1 MTLSRIIA
9 RKQAVN
15 NTLHEMH
22 PTTPNSGIRDN
33 HSRGSVADFLKSKIN
48 TGSKLSVVSAYFTI
62 YAYDALKEALERIE
76 HLDFLFGE
84 PSFVNRLDPTKTE
97 KKAFIIDADGLELAN
112 KLQQKRVAKECAD
125 WIERKV
131 DIKTITQSNLLHGK
145 MYHVATAGVEDA
157 ILGSS
162 NFTVRGLGLGVAG
175 NNIELNLIVDSNRD
189 RQELKQW
196 FDELWVNETLVKDV
210 KQEVLNYLKQ
220 LYENNTPEFIYYKTL
235 FHIFEKFLGN
245 TGKTDADLGKTSLF
259 ETDIW
264 KALFE
269 FQKDGAKGAI
279 NKIIRHNG
287 CIIADSVG
295 LGKTYEALAVIKYFE
310 LKNERVLVLCPKKL
324 RDNWTVYR
332 ANSLL
337 NPFGSD
343 RFRYDVISH
352 TDLSRETGYS
362 GDINLAT
369 LNWGNY
375 DLIVIDESHN
385 FRNNTPGK
393 RDDEGNIIRRSR
405 YQRLMD
411 DIIKAGVRTKVLLL
425 SATPVNNDL
434 KDLRNQLYF
443 LTENRDDAFTES
455 LGIGSLKETLA
466 TAQKVFTHWAKIHSA
481 ERRTGEL
488 LEKLNASFF
497 KLLDELTIAR
507 SRKHIQKYYK
517 ATIAQLGG
525 FPARQKPIS
534 IYPEI
539 DLRGR
544 FLSYDKLNDEI
555 AGYKLSLFNPSKYV
569 KDEFKPLYQTPNRD
583 PFTQADREK
592 FLIGMMKVNFLK
604 RLESSV
610 KSFEITMERTI
621 AKIEGLDRKIKNYQT
636 MPNQN
641 PESDALELELD
652 DPGHDEELE
661 EAMLVGGKFKYKLEH
676 LRLAG
681 DDGWLKALK
690 KDKDQL
696 NVLFSAAQNVTP
708 AHDAKLSE
716 LKKLIAAKVKK
727 PTTNKLGE
735 PNRKV
740 LVFTAFAD
748 TATYLYESL
757 LDWGTKELG
766 IHMALVCGGGDTRA
780 TLGNSAYDH
789 ILTNFAPRAKHR
801 SKIPSMPQQ
810 GEIDLLIATDCI
822 SEGQN
827 LQDCDYLINYDIHW
841 NPVRIIQRFG
851 RIDRIGSASHT
862 VQLVNFWPT
871 EDLNKYI
878 NLKNRVEARMA
889 LVDLSATFEDNVLKN
904 EEIEDIISEDLRY
917 RDKQLLRLKDE
928 VLDIE
933 DLGDSVSLTEFT
945 LDDFR
950 LELLKYIEAN
960 KAALE
965 AAPFGLY
972 TCVPTHPDYKVIGP
986 GVIFCF
992 RQEGQLDGAVDASG
1006 SPSSSINPL
1015 HPYFLVYVLD
1025 DGNVRF
1031 GFAHPKQI
1039 LDIYRIL
1046 CSGKAEPYTE
1056 LCNLFDL
1063 QTNHGSDMKAYDMLL
1078 QKAVDSLAAT
1088 FRKRSASGLQSG
1100 RGFIMPDAKQQV
1112 HEKTDLEL
1120 ITWLVIKAP

>member
-1 MTLSRIIA
+1 M
-9 RKQAVN
+9 
-15 NTLHEMH
+15 
-22 PTTPNSGIRDN
+22 
-33 HSRGSVADFLKSKIN
+33 
-48 TGSKLSVVSAYFTI
+48 
-62 YAYDALKEALERIE
+62 
-76 HLDFLFGE
+76 
-84 PSFVNRLDPTKTE
+84 
-97 KKAFIIDADGLELAN
+97 
-112 KLQQKRVAKECAD
+112 
-125 WIERKV
+125 
-131 DIKTITQSNLLHGK
+131 DIKTIKQSNLLHGK

-162 NFTVRGLGLGVAG
+162 NFTVRGLGLANAG
-175 NNIELNLIVDSNRD
+175 NNIELNLIVDGNRD

-196 FDELWVNETLVKDV
+196 FDELWGNETLVKDV
-210 KQEVLNYLKQ
+210 KQDVLNYLKQ

-235 FHIFEKFLGN
+235 YHIFEKFLGDA
-245 TGKTDADLGKTSLF
+245 GKTDADLGKTSLF
-259 ETDIW
+259 ETGIW

-279 NKIIRHNG
+279 NKILRHNG

-295 LGKTYEALAVIKYFE
+295 LGKTYEALAVMKYFE
-310 LKNERVLVLCPKKL
+310 LKNERVLVLCPKRL
-324 RDNWTVYR
+324 RDNWTVYK

-337 NPFGSD
+337 NPFVAD
-343 RFRYDVISH
+343 RFRYDVASH

-375 DLIVIDESHN
+375 DL
-385 FRNNTPGK
+385 
-393 RDDEGNIIRRSR
+393 
-405 YQRLMD
+405 
-411 DIIKAGVRTKVLLL
+411 
-425 SATPVNNDL
+425 

-443 LTENRDDAFTES
+443 LTENRDDAFAES
-455 LGIGSLKETLA
+455 IGVGSLKETLA
-466 TAQKVFTHWAKIHSA
+466 TAQKVFSIWAKKQTH
-481 ERRTGEL
+481 ERKTGEL
-488 LEKLNASFF
+488 LEKLNAAFF

-507 SRKHIQKYYK
+507 SRKHILKYYK

-525 FPARQKPIS
+525 FPKREKPVS

-555 AGYKLSLFNPSKYV
+555 AGYKLALFNPSRFVMPEHKADYE
-569 KDEFKPLYQTPNRD
+569 KKGAF
-583 PFTQADREK
+583 PFTQGQRET

-621 AKIEGLDRKIKNYQT
+621 AKIESLEKKIKNFQEL
-636 MPNQN
+636 PSQN
-641 PESDALELELD
+641 PESEELELELD
-652 DPGHDEELE
+652 DPGHDEEME
-661 EAMLVGGKFKYKLEH
+661 DAMQVGGKLKFRLNH
-676 LRLAG
+676 LRLDG

-690 KDKDQL
+690 RDKDQL
-696 NVLFSAAQNVTP
+696 RILYNAAQDVTP
-708 AHDAKLSE
+708 ETDAKLAE
-716 LKKLIAAKVKK
+716 LKKLIAAKVAK
-727 PTTNKLGE
+727 PTTNKHGE
-735 PNRKV
+735 PNRKI

-757 LDWGTKELG
+757 LGSRGGSPLTPSEQG
-766 IHMALVCGGGDTRA
+766 QAAPATPIHMALVCGGGETR
-780 TLGNSAYDH
+780 TTFGNSAYDQ
-789 ILTNFAPRAKHR
+789 ILTNFSPRAKSR
-801 SKIPSMPQQ
+801 AKIPSMPQQ

-827 LQDCDYLINYDIHW
+827 LQDCDTLINYDIHW
-841 NPVRIIQRFG
+841 NPIRIIQRFG
-851 RIDRIGSASHT
+851 RIDRIGSINSAVH
-862 VQLVNFWPT
+862 LVNFWPT

-904 EEIEDIISEDLRY
+904 EEIEDLISDDLRY

-928 VLDIE
+928 VLDLE

-972 TCVPTHPDYKVIGP
+972 TCVPPHPDYKVIGP

-992 RQEGQLDGAVDASG
+992 RSSRGGPPLSSPNQGQAAPATD
-1006 SPSSSINPL
+1006 INPL

-1031 GFAHPKQI
+1031 RFAHPKQI
-1039 LDIYRIL
+1039 LDIYRVL
-1046 CSGKAEPYTE
+1046 CSGKAEAYAQ
-1056 LCNLFDL
+1056 LCNLFD
-1063 QTNHGSDMKAYDMLL
+1063 QETSHGNDMKVYDALL
-1078 QKAVDSLAAT
+1078 KKAVDSLAVT
-1088 FRKRSASGLQSG
+1088 FRKRVASGLQSG
-1100 RGFIMPDAKQQV
+1100 RGFVLPDAKEQV

-1120 ITWLVIKAP
+1120 VTWLVIKEEK

>member
-1 MTLSRIIA
+1 MSL
-9 RKQAVN
+9 
-15 NTLHEMH
+15 
-22 PTTPNSGIRDN
+22 PTNNSGLRDN
-33 HSRGSVADFLKSKIN
+33 HTRGTVADFLRAK
-48 TGSKLSVVSAYFTI
+48 TQGGSKLSIVSAYFTI
-62 YAYDALKEALERIE
+62 YAYDALKMELECIE

-84 PSFVNRLDPTKTE
+84 PAFVNQLDPNKTE
-97 KKAFIIDADGLELAN
+97 KKAFIIDATGLELSN

-131 DIKTITQSNLLHGK
+131 DIKTIKQSNLLHGK
-145 MYHVATAGVEDA
+145 MYHIATAGMEDA

-162 NFTVRGLGLGVAG
+162 NFTVRGLGLGTKDS
-175 NNIELNLIVDSNRD
+175 NNLELNLIVDGNRD

-196 FDELWVNETLVKDV
+196 FDEIWSNETLVKDV
-210 KQEVLNYLKQ
+210 KQDVLNYLKQ
-220 LYENNTPEFIYYKTL
+220 LYVNNTPEFIYYKTL
-235 FHIFEKFLGN
+235 FHIFEKFLGDAA
-245 TGKTDADLGKTSLF
+245 KTETDLSKTSLL
-259 ETDIW
+259 ETGIW
-264 KALFE
+264 KQLFE

-279 NKIIRHNG
+279 NKILRHNG

-332 ANSLL
+332 DNSLL
-337 NPFGSD
+337 NPFVAD
-343 RFRYDVISH
+343 RFRYDVVSH

-362 GDINLAT
+362 GDINLET

-375 DLIVIDESHN
+375 DLLVIDESHN

-393 RDDEGNIIRRSR
+393 KDAEGNTIRKSR

-411 DIIKAGVRTKVLLL
+411 DIIKSGVRTKVLLI

-434 KDLRNQLYF
+434 KDLRNQLNF
-443 LTENRDDAFTES
+443 LTENRDDAFAET
-455 LGIGSLKETLA
+455 IGVDSLKETLSA
-466 TAQKVFTHWAKIHSA
+466 AQTVFTNWAKKKTP
-481 ERRTGEL
+481 ERKTTEL
-488 LEKLNASFF
+488 LEKLGASFF

-507 SRKHIQKYYK
+507 SRTHIQKYYK
-517 ATIAQLGG
+517 ATVAQLGG
-525 FPARQKPIS
+525 FPKREKPAS

-539 DLRGR
+539 DLLGR

-555 AGYKLSLFNPSKYV
+555 TAYKLSLFNPSKYV
-569 KDEFKPLYQTPNRD
+569 KAEFKSLYQSPDRD
-583 PFTQADREK
+583 PFSQADREY

-610 KSFEITMERTI
+610 NSFEITMERTI
-621 AKIEGLDRKIKNYQT
+621 AKIEGLESKIKKFLR
-636 MPNQN
+636 MPKQN
-641 PESDALELELD
+641 LASDEVELELD
-652 DPGHDEELE
+652 SPGQDEEIDEELD
-661 EAMLVGGKFKYKLEH
+661 EAMLVGSKFKYKLEH
-676 LRLAG
+676 LELDHG
-681 DDGWLKALK
+681 KNWLEDLK
-690 KDKDQL
+690 KDKDQ
-696 NVLFSAAQNVTP
+696 VLTLFNAAKGVTP
-708 AHDAKLSE
+708 ENDAKLAE

-735 PNRKV
+735 SNRKV
-740 LVFTAFAD
+740 LVFTAFSD

-757 LDWGTKELG
+757 LAWGTKELG
-766 IHMALVCGGGDTRA
+766 INMALVCGGDVRTTFGE
-780 TLGNSAYDH
+780 SKYH
-789 ILTNFAPRAKHR
+789 QILTNFSPRAKQR

-827 LQDCDYLINYDIHW
+827 LQDCDYLVNYDIHW

-871 EDLNKYI
+871 DDLNKYI

-889 LVDLSATFEDNVLKN
+889 LVDLSATFEYNVLNN
-904 EEIEDIISEDLRY
+904 EEIKDIISDDLHY

-933 DLGDSVSLTEFT
+933 DFGGSITLSEFT

-950 LELLKYIEAN
+950 IELLKFMEEN
-960 KAALE
+960 KNVLE
-965 AAPFGLY
+965 AAPCGLY
-972 TCVPTHPDYKVIGP
+972 ACVPTHPDYKIIGP

-992 RQEGQLDGAVDASG
+992 RLEGQHNANTNAK
-1006 SPSSSINPL
+1006 PAPIESINPL

-1031 GFAHPKQI
+1031 TFAQPKQI
-1039 LDIYRIL
+1039 LDIYHIL
-1046 CSGKAEPYTE
+1046 CSGKTEAYTQ
-1056 LCNLFDL
+1056 LCNLFD
-1063 QTNHGSDMKAYDMLL
+1063 QETNHGNDMKAYDTLMK
-1078 QKAVDSLAAT
+1078 KAVDSLAVT
-1088 FRKRSASGLQSG
+1088 FRKRATSGLQSQ
-1100 RGFIMPDAKQQV
+1100 RGFVLPEAKDQV
-1112 HEKTDLEL
+1112 HDKTDLEL
-1120 ITWLVIKAP
+1120 VTWLVIKSS

>member
-1 MTLSRIIA
+1 M
-9 RKQAVN
+9 
-15 NTLHEMH
+15 
-22 PTTPNSGIRDN
+22 PTPATNSGLRDN
-33 HSRGSVADFLKSKIN
+33 HTRGTVADFLKGEIRD
-48 TGSKLSVVSAYFTI
+48 GSRLSVVSAYFTI
-62 YAYDALKEALERIE
+62 FAYDALKDCLDRID

-84 PSFVNRLDPTKTE
+84 SSFVNRLDPSKTE

-131 DIKTITQSNLLHGK
+131 DIKTIKQSNLLHGK
-145 MYHVATAGVEDA
+145 MYHVVTAGVEDA

-162 NFTVRGLGLGVAG
+162 NFTVRGLGLGNG
-175 NNIELNLIVDSNRD
+175 DNNIELNLIVDGKRD

-196 FDELWVNETLVKDV
+196 FDELWSNPDLVKDV
-210 KQEVLNYLKQ
+210 KQEVLQYLKQ
-220 LYENNTPEFIYYKTL
+220 LYENNAPEFIYYKTL
-235 FHIFEKFLGN
+235 FHIFEKFLYD
-245 TGKTDADLGKTSLF
+245 TGKTDAELGQTSLF
-259 ETDIW
+259 ETEIW
-264 KALFE
+264 QALFE
-269 FQKDGAKGAI
+269 FQKDGVKGAI
-279 NKIIRHNG
+279 NKILRYNG
-287 CIIADSVG
+287 CIVADSVG

-310 LKNERVLVLCPKKL
+310 LKNERVLVLCPMKL
-324 RDNWTVYR
+324 RENWTVYK
-332 ANSLL
+332 ANSRL
-337 NPFGSD
+337 NPFLAD
-343 RFRYDVISH
+343 RFRYDVLSH
-352 TDLSRETGYS
+352 TDLSRERGYA
-362 GDINLAT
+362 GDINLET
-369 LNWGNY
+369 RNWGNY
-375 DLIVIDESHN
+375 DLVVIDESHN

-393 RDDEGNIIRRSR
+393 RDEAGSLIRKSR

-411 DIIKAGVRTKVLLL
+411 EIIKAGVRTKVLLL

-443 LTENRDDAFTES
+443 LTEGSDRAFAET

-466 TAQKVFTHWAKIHSA
+466 AAQKVFFFWARQHSS
-481 ERRTGEL
+481 ERQTSEL
-488 LEKLNASFF
+488 LEKLNAAFF

-507 SRKHIQKYYK
+507 SRKHIQKYYTQ
-517 ATIAQLGG
+517 TIAQLGG
-525 FPARQKPIS
+525 FPERKKPIS

-555 AGYKLSLFNPSKYV
+555 VGYKLSLFNPSKYV
-569 KDEFKPLYQTPNRD
+569 HEEFKKAYQTSTHD

-604 RLESSV
+604 RLESCV
-610 KSFEITMERTI
+610 KSFEITMGRTI
-621 AKIEGLDRKIKNYQT
+621 AKIEGLEKKIRTFQAL
-636 MPNQN
+636 PNQN
-641 PESDALELELD
+641 PESDKLELD
-652 DPGHDEELE
+652 LGDPGQDEELE
-661 EAMLVGGKFKYKLEH
+661 EALLVGGKFTYQLQH
-676 LRLAG
+676 LRLN
-681 DDGWLKALK
+681 DWLKDLK

-696 NVLFSAAQNVTP
+696 RILFNAAQDVSPET
-708 AHDAKLSE
+708 DAKLQE
-716 LKKLIAAKVKK
+716 LKKLIAAKVAK

-735 PNRKV
+735 LNKKV

-748 TATYLYESL
+748 TAMYLYESL
-757 LDWGTKELG
+757 VQWANKDLG
-766 IHMALVCGGGDTRA
+766 IHVALVCGGDTRTTFGETA
-780 TLGNSAYDH
+780 FDH
-789 ILTNFAPRAKHR
+789 ILTNFSPR
-801 SKIPSMPQQ
+801 SKWRNKISIMPQQ

-871 EDLNKYI
+871 EDLNKYM

-889 LVDLSATFEDNVLKN
+889 LVDIAATFEDNILQN
-904 EEIEDIISEDLRY
+904 TEIEELIHEDLRY

-960 KAALE
+960 RAALE

-972 TCVPTHPDYKVIGP
+972 TAVPPHPEYKVIAP

-992 RQEGQLDGAVDASG
+992 RQEKKSDVSEAGDSGTARGGATEA
-1006 SPSSSINPL
+1006 INPL
-1015 HPYFLVYVLD
+1015 QPYFLVYVLD

-1046 CSGKAEPYTE
+1046 CSGKGEPYTQ
-1056 LCNLFDL
+1056 LCNLFDQ
-1063 QTNHGSDMKAYDMLL
+1063 QTNHGTDMQAYNVLL
-1078 QKAVDSLAAT
+1078 QKAVESVATT
-1088 FRKRSASGLQSG
+1088 FRRRAASGLQSG
-1100 RGFIMPDAKQQV
+1100 RSFILPNAQEQV
-1112 HEKTDLEL
+1112 HDKTDLEL
-1120 ITWLVIKAP
+1120 VTWLVINQL

>member
-1 MTLSRIIA
+1 MS
-9 RKQAVN
+9 
-15 NTLHEMH
+15 
-22 PTTPNSGIRDN
+22 TPSNDSGLRDN
-33 HSRGSVADFLKSKIN
+33 HTRGTVADFLRAKIHD
-48 TGSKLSVVSAYFTI
+48 GSKLSVVSAYFTI
-62 YAYDALKEALERIE
+62 YAYDALKDCLNSIG

-84 PSFVNRLDPTKTE
+84 PSFVNRLDPSKTE
-97 KKAFIIDADGLELAN
+97 KKSFIIDAIGLDLAN
-112 KLQQKRVAKECAD
+112 KLQQKRIAMECAD
-125 WIERKV
+125 WIEQKV
-131 DIKTITQSNLLHGK
+131 DIRTIRQSNLLHGK

-162 NFTVRGLGLGVAG
+162 NFTVRGLGLGTG
-175 NNIELNLIVDSNRD
+175 NNNIELNLVLNDKRD
-189 RQELKQW
+189 RQELMQW
-196 FDELWVNETLVKDV
+196 FKELWENETLVKDV
-210 KQEVLNYLKQ
+210 KLDVLNYLKQ
-220 LYENNTPEFIYYKTL
+220 LYDNNTPEFIYYKTL
-235 FHIFEKFLGN
+235 YHIFEKFLGDV
-245 TGKTDADLGKTSLF
+245 GKTDADLGKTSLF
-259 ETDIW
+259 ETGVW
-264 KALFE
+264 QALFE

-279 NKIIRHNG
+279 NKILRHNG

-324 RDNWTVYR
+324 RENWTVYGS
-332 ANSLL
+332 NSLL
-337 NPFGSD
+337 NPFVTD
-343 RFRYDVISH
+343 RFRYDVLSH
-352 TDLSRETGYS
+352 TDLSRETGYT
-362 GDINLAT
+362 GDINLET

-393 RDDEGNIIRRSR
+393 RDDEGNLIRKSR

-434 KDLRNQLYF
+434 KDLRNQIYF
-443 LTENRDDAFTES
+443 LTENRDDAFVES

-466 TAQKVFTHWAKIHSA
+466 SAQKVFTHWAKQQSG
-481 ERRTGEL
+481 ERKTSDL
-488 LEKLNASFF
+488 LEKLNAAFF

-517 ATIAQLGG
+517 ASIAQLGG
-525 FPARQKPIS
+525 FPKREKPVS

-555 AGYKLSLFNPSKYV
+555 TGYKLSLFNPSFYV
-569 KDEFKPLYQTPNRD
+569 KNEFKSGYENKGAS
-583 PFTQADREK
+583 PFTQVVREGW
-592 FLIGMMKVNFLK
+592 LIGMMKVNFLK

-621 AKIEGLDRKIKNYQT
+621 DKIEKLERKIKNFQAT
-636 MPNQN
+636 PNQN
-641 PESDALELELD
+641 PESDEFELD
-652 DPGHDEELE
+652 LGDPGHDEELE
-661 EAMLVGGKFKYKLEH
+661 EAMLVGGKLKFELCH
-676 LRLAG
+676 LRLN
-681 DDGWLKALK
+681 DWLKALK
-690 KDKDQL
+690 TDKDQL
-696 NVLFSAAQNVTP
+696 RILFNAAQNVTP
-708 AHDAKLSE
+708 DTDAKLAE
-716 LKKLIAAKVKK
+716 LRKLIAAKVAK
-727 PTTNKLGE
+727 PTTNKHGE
-735 PNRKV
+735 PNKKV

-748 TATYLYESL
+748 TAAYLYKSL
-757 LDWGTKELG
+757 LEWGKELG
-766 IHMALVCGGGDTRA
+766 IHMALVCGGGDTH
-780 TLGNSAYDH
+780 TTFGLGAYDQ
-789 ILTNFAPRAKHR
+789 ILTNFSPRAKNR
-801 SKIPSMPQQ
+801 AKIPSMPQQ

-827 LQDCDYLINYDIHW
+827 LQDCDYLVNYDIHW

-851 RIDRIGSASHT
+851 RIDRIGSASHA
-862 VQLVNFWPT
+862 VHLVNFWPT

-928 VLDIE
+928 ILDIE

-960 KAALE
+960 KDALE
-965 AAPFGLY
+965 DAPLGLY
-972 TCVPTHPDYKVIGP
+972 TCVPPHPEYKAIGP

-992 RQEGQLDGAVDASG
+992 RQAQSG
-1006 SPSSSINPL
+1006 TDIPVGDSGKARQTGMSDPQSQINPL
-1015 HPYFLVYVLD
+1015 NPYFLVYVLD

-1031 GFAHPKQI
+1031 TFAHPKQI

-1046 CSGKAEPYTE
+1046 CSGKTE
-1056 LCNLFDL
+1056 CHAGLCNLFDQ
-1063 QTNHGSDMKAYDMLL
+1063 QTNHGSDMKDYDRLL
-1078 QKAVDSLAAT
+1078 HKSVESLAAT
-1088 FRKRSASGLQSG
+1088 FRKRAASGLLSG
-1100 RGFIMPDAKQQV
+1100 RGFVLPNEQEQV

-1120 ITWLVIKAP
+1120 VTWLVIKSS

>member
-1 MTLSRIIA
+1 MPATL
-9 RKQAVN
+9 
-15 NTLHEMH
+15 NT
-22 PTTPNSGIRDN
+22 SGLRDN
-33 HSRGSVADFLKSKIN
+33 HTRGSVADFLRAKIQ
-48 TGSKLSVVSAYFTI
+48 TDSKLSIVSAYFTI
-62 YAYDALKEALERIE
+62 YAFDALKDELERIE
-76 HLDFLFGE
+76 HLNFLFGE
-84 PSFVNRLDPTKTE
+84 PSFVNRLDPSKTE
-97 KKAFIIDADGLELAN
+97 KKAFIIDAAGLELAN

-125 WIERKV
+125 WIDRKV
-131 DIKTITQSNLLHGK
+131 DIKTIKQSNLLHGK
-145 MYHVATAGVEDA
+145 MYHIANGGVEDA

-162 NFTVRGLGLGVAG
+162 NFTVRGLGLGSSG
-175 NNIELNLIVDSNRD
+175 NNIELNLIVDGNRD

-196 FDELWVNETLVKDV
+196 FDEIWSNDDLVKDV
-210 KQEVLNYLKQ
+210 KKEVLAYLRQ
-220 LYENNTPEFIYYKTL
+220 LYENHTPEFIYYKTL
-235 FHIFEKFLGN
+235 YHIFEKFLGDA
-245 TGKTDADLGKTSLF
+245 GKTDADLGKTSLF

-269 FQKDGAKGAI
+269 FQKDGVKGAI
-279 NKIIRHNG
+279 NKILRHNG

-295 LGKTYEALAVIKYFE
+295 LGKTYEALAVMKYFE

-332 ANSLL
+332 SNSLL
-337 NPFGSD
+337 NPFVDD
-343 RFRYDVISH
+343 RFRYDVVSH

-393 RDDEGNIIRRSR
+393 KDEEGNIISKSR

-411 DIIKAGVRTKVLLL
+411 DIIKTGIRTKVLLL
-425 SATPVNNDL
+425 SATPVNNNL

-443 LTENRDDAFTES
+443 LTENKDDAFAET
-455 LGIGSLKETLA
+455 IGVSSLKETLA
-466 TAQKVFTHWAKIHSA
+466 TAQKAFSHWAKKQTH
-481 ERRTGEL
+481 ERKTSEL
-488 LEKLNASFF
+488 LDKLNAAFF

-517 ATIAQLGG
+517 ATIEQLGG
-525 FPARQKPIS
+525 FPKREKPIS
-534 IYPEI
+534 LYPEI
-539 DLRGR
+539 DLQGR

-555 AGYKLSLFNPSKYV
+555 AAYKLALFNPSRFVLTDHKADYE
-569 KDEFKPLYQTPNRD
+569 KQGTF
-583 PFTQADREK
+583 PFSQADREH

-621 AKIEGLDRKIKNYQT
+621 AKIEGLEKKIKNFQAL
-636 MPNQN
+636 PKQN
-641 PESDALELELD
+641 PDSEELELELD

-661 EAMLVGGKFKYKLEH
+661 EAMQVGGKLKFRLDH
-676 LRLAG
+676 LRLDG

-690 KDKDQL
+690 RDKDQL
-696 NVLFSAAQNVTP
+696 LTLFNAARSVSP
-708 AHDAKLSE
+708 KDDAKLAE
-716 LKKLIAAKVKK
+716 LKKLIVAKLKK
-727 PTTNKLGE
+727 PTTTKLGE
-735 PNRKV
+735 PNKKI

-748 TATYLYESL
+748 TASYLYDSL
-757 LDWGTKELG
+757 LDWAHKELG
-766 IHMALVCGGGDTRA
+766 IHMALVCGGGNIRT
-780 TLGNSAYDH
+780 TFGESAFDQ
-789 ILTNFAPRAKHR
+789 ILTNFSPHAKKRA
-801 SKIPSMPQQ
+801 KIPSMPQH

-851 RIDRIGSASHT
+851 RIDRIGSINHAVH
-862 VQLVNFWPT
+862 LVNFWPT

-904 EEIEDIISEDLRY
+904 EEIEDIISDDLRY

-950 LELLKYIEAN
+950 LELLKYIESN
-960 KAALE
+960 KQALE
-965 AAPFGLY
+965 DAPFGLY
-972 TCVPTHPDYKVIGP
+972 TCVPPHPDHKVIGP

-992 RQEGQLDGAVDASG
+992 RQEGHREGAPDTKPE
-1006 SPSSSINPL
+1006 PSDSINPL

-1046 CSGKAEPYTE
+1046 CSGKAEAYSQ
-1056 LCNLFDL
+1056 LCNLFD
-1063 QTNHGSDMKAYDMLL
+1063 QETNHGNAMAAYDTLL
-1078 QKAVDSLAAT
+1078 QKAVNSLAAT
-1088 FRKRSASGLQSG
+1088 FRKRAASGLQSS
-1100 RGFIMPDAKQQV
+1100 RGFVLPNAQEQI

-1120 ITWLVIKAP
+1120 VTWLVIKSDQP

>member
-1 MTLSRIIA
+1 M
-9 RKQAVN
+9 
-15 NTLHEMH
+15 
-22 PTTPNSGIRDN
+22 PTTLNNSGLRDN
-33 HSRGSVADFLKSKIN
+33 HTRGSVADFLRAKIQ
-48 TGSKLSVVSAYFTI
+48 TDSKLSIVSAYFTI
-62 YAYDALKEALERIE
+62 YAFDALKDELERIE
-76 HLDFLFGE
+76 HLNFLFGE
-84 PSFVNRLDPTKTE
+84 PSFVNRLDPSKTE
-97 KKAFIIDADGLELAN
+97 KKAFIIDSAGLELAN

-125 WIERKV
+125 WIDRKV
-131 DIKTITQSNLLHGK
+131 DIKTIKQSNLLHGK
-145 MYHVATAGVEDA
+145 MYHIANGGVEDA

-162 NFTVRGLGLGVAG
+162 NFTVRGLGLGSSG
-175 NNIELNLIVDSNRD
+175 NNIELNLIVDGNRD

-196 FDELWVNETLVKDV
+196 FDEIWSNDDLVKDV
-210 KQEVLNYLKQ
+210 KKEVLAYLRQ
-220 LYENNTPEFIYYKTL
+220 LYENHTPEFIYYKTL
-235 FHIFEKFLGN
+235 YHIFEKFLGDA
-245 TGKTDADLGKTSLF
+245 GKTDADLRKTSLF

-269 FQKDGAKGAI
+269 FQKDGVKGAI
-279 NKIIRHNG
+279 NKILRHNG

-295 LGKTYEALAVIKYFE
+295 LGKTYEALAVMKYFE

-332 ANSLL
+332 SNSLL
-337 NPFGSD
+337 NPFVDD
-343 RFRYDVISH
+343 RFRYDVVSH

-393 RDDEGNIIRRSR
+393 KDEEGNIISKSR

-411 DIIKAGVRTKVLLL
+411 DIIKTGIRTKVLLL
-425 SATPVNNDL
+425 SATPVNNNL

-443 LTENRDDAFTES
+443 LTENKDDAFAETI
-455 LGIGSLKETLA
+455 GVGSLKETLA
-466 TAQKVFTHWAKIHSA
+466 NAQKAFSHWAKKQTH
-481 ERRTGEL
+481 ERKTSEL
-488 LEKLNASFF
+488 LDKLNAAFF

-517 ATIAQLGG
+517 ATIEQLGG
-525 FPARQKPIS
+525 FPKREKPIS
-534 IYPEI
+534 LYPEI
-539 DLRGR
+539 DLQGR

-555 AGYKLSLFNPSKYV
+555 AAYKLALFNPSRFVLTDHKADYE
-569 KDEFKPLYQTPNRD
+569 KQGAF
-583 PFTQADREK
+583 PFSQADREH

-621 AKIEGLDRKIKNYQT
+621 AKIEGLEKKIKNFQS
-636 MPNQN
+636 MPKQN
-641 PESDALELELD
+641 PDSEELELD

-661 EAMLVGGKFKYKLEH
+661 EAMQVGGKLKFRLDH
-676 LRLAG
+676 LRLDG
-681 DDGWLKALK
+681 DDGWLKALQR
-690 KDKDQL
+690 DKDQL
-696 NVLFSAAQNVTP
+696 LTLFNAARSVSP
-708 AHDAKLSE
+708 KDDAKLAE
-716 LKKLIAAKVKK
+716 LKKLIVAKLKK
-727 PTTNKLGE
+727 PTTTKLGE
-735 PNRKV
+735 PNKKI

-748 TATYLYESL
+748 TASYLYDSL
-757 LDWGTKELG
+757 LDWAHKELG
-766 IHMALVCGGGDTRA
+766 IHMALVCGGGNIRT
-780 TLGNSAYDH
+780 TFGESAFDQ
-789 ILTNFAPRAKHR
+789 ILTNFSPHAKKRA
-801 SKIPSMPQQ
+801 KIPSMPQH

-827 LQDCDYLINYDIHW
+827 LQDCDYLVNYDIHW

-851 RIDRIGSASHT
+851 RIDRIGSINHAVH
-862 VQLVNFWPT
+862 LVNFWPT

-904 EEIEDIISEDLRY
+904 EEIEDIISDDLRY

-950 LELLKYIEAN
+950 LELLKYIESN
-960 KAALE
+960 KQALE
-965 AAPFGLY
+965 DAPFGLY
-972 TCVPTHPDYKVIGP
+972 TCVPPHPDYKVIGP

-992 RQEGQLDGAVDASG
+992 RQEGHREGAPDAKPE
-1006 SPSSSINPL
+1006 PSESINPL

-1046 CSGKAEPYTE
+1046 CSGKAEAYSQ
-1056 LCNLFDL
+1056 LCNLFD
-1063 QTNHGSDMKAYDMLL
+1063 QETNHGNAMAAYDTLL
-1078 QKAVDSLAAT
+1078 QKAVNSLSST
-1088 FRKRSASGLQSG
+1088 FRKRAASGLQSS
-1100 RGFIMPDAKQQV
+1100 RGFVLPNAQEQI

-1120 ITWLVIKAP
+1120 VTWLVIKSDQP

>member
-1 MTLSRIIA
+1 M
-9 RKQAVN
+9 
-15 NTLHEMH
+15 
-22 PTTPNSGIRDN
+22 PTPINHSGLRDN
-33 HSRGSVADFLKSKIN
+33 HTRGTVADFLRAKAQP
-48 TGSKLSVVSAYFTI
+48 GSWLSIVSAYFTI
-62 YAYDALKEALERIE
+62 YAYDALKEELEAIE

-84 PSFVNRLDPTKTE
+84 PSFVNRLDPSKTD
-97 KKAFIIDADGLELAN
+97 KKSFMINADGLELSN
-112 KLQQKRVAKECAD
+112 KLQQKRVAKECAA
-125 WIERKV
+125 WIDRKV
-131 DIKTITQSNLLHGK
+131 DIKTIKQSNLLHGK

-162 NFTVRGLGLGVAG
+162 NFTVRGLGLGNTG
-175 NNIELNLIVDSNRD
+175 NNIELNLIVDGNRD

-196 FDELWVNETLVKDV
+196 FDELWGNETLVKDV
-210 KQEVLNYLKQ
+210 KQDVLNYLKQ

-235 FHIFEKFLGN
+235 YHIFEKFLGDV
-245 TGKTDADLGKTSLF
+245 GKTDADLGKTSLF
-259 ETDIW
+259 ETEIW
-264 KALFE
+264 KALFD
-269 FQKDGAKGAI
+269 FQKDGVKGAI
-279 NKIIRHNG
+279 NKILRHNG

-295 LGKTYEALAVIKYFE
+295 LGKTYEALAITKYFE
-310 LKNERVLVLCPKKL
+310 LKNERVLVICPKRL
-324 RDNWTVYR
+324 RDNWTVYK

-337 NPFGSD
+337 NPFTSD
-343 RFRYDVISH
+343 RFRYDVLSH
-352 TDLSRETGYS
+352 TDLSRETGSS

-385 FRNNTPGK
+385 FRNNTPGR

-405 YQRLMD
+405 YQRLME
-411 DIIKAGVRTKVLLL
+411 DIIQSGVRTKVLLL

-434 KDLRNQLYF
+434 KDLRNQIYF
-443 LTENRDDAFTES
+443 LTENRDDAFAES
-455 LGIGSLKETLA
+455 LGIGSLKETLT
-466 TAQKVFTHWAKIHSA
+466 TAQKVFSIWAKKPSA
-481 ERRTGEL
+481 ERKTVEL
-488 LEKLNASFF
+488 LEKLSAAFF

-517 ATIAQLGG
+517 STLAQLGG
-525 FPARQKPIS
+525 FPKRERPVS

-555 AGYKLSLFNPSKYV
+555 AAYKLSLFNPSKYV
-569 KDEFKPLYQTPNRD
+569 KEEFKSLYQTPTRD

-621 AKIEGLDRKIKNYQT
+621 TKIEGLETKIRNLQALPT
-636 MPNQN
+636 QN
-641 PESDALELELD
+641 PEDQELELELD

-661 EAMLVGGKFKYKLEH
+661 DAAQVGGKLRFRLKH
-676 LRLAG
+676 LRLDG
-681 DDGWLKALK
+681 DHGWLKDLK
-690 KDKDQL
+690 RDKDQL
-696 NVLFSAAQNVTP
+696 QILFNAAQHVTP
-708 AHDAKLSE
+708 DTDAKLAE
-716 LKKLIAAKVKK
+716 LKRLISAKIAK

-735 PNRKV
+735 PNRKL

-748 TATYLYESL
+748 TAAYLYESL
-757 LDWGTKELG
+757 LEWATKNLG
-766 IHMALVCGGGDTRA
+766 IHMALVCGGGGTR
-780 TLGNSAYDH
+780 TTFGNCAYDQ
-789 ILTNFAPRAKHR
+789 ILTNFCPRAKHR
-801 SKIPSMPQQ
+801 AKIPSMPQH
-810 GEIDLLIATDCI
+810 GEINLLIATDCI

-827 LQDCDYLINYDIHW
+827 LQDCDTLINYDVHW

-851 RIDRIGSASHT
+851 RIDRIGSLNSAVH
-862 VQLVNFWPT
+862 LVNFWPT

-904 EEIEDIISEDLRY
+904 EEIEDLISQDLRY

-933 DLGDSVSLTEFT
+933 DLDESVSLTEFT

-960 KAALE
+960 KAILE

-972 TCVPTHPDYKVIGP
+972 TCVPPHTDYKVIGP
-986 GVIFCF
+986 GVIFCL
-992 RQEGQLDGAVDASG
+992 RLEASRG
-1006 SPSSSINPL
+1006 GGTDTMPTPRESINPL

-1046 CSGKAEPYTE
+1046 CSGKAEAYAHF
-1056 LCNLFDL
+1056 CNLFDQ
-1063 QTNHGSDMKAYDMLL
+1063 QTQDGSDMKAYNGLL
-1078 QKAVDSLAAT
+1078 QRAVDSLAAT
-1088 FRKRSASGLQSG
+1088 FRKRAASGLQSG
-1100 RGFIMPDAKQQV
+1100 RGFILPNAQEQV

-1120 ITWLVIKAP
+1120 VTWLVIKEGSS

>member
-1 MTLSRIIA
+1 MS
-9 RKQAVN
+9 
-15 NTLHEMH
+15 
-22 PTTPNSGIRDN
+22 TPSNNSGLRDN
-33 HSRGSVADFLKSKIN
+33 HTRGTVADFLRAKIQS
-48 TGSKLSVVSAYFTI
+48 GSRLSIVSAYFTI
-62 YAYDALKEALERIE
+62 YAYDALKEELDRIE

-84 PSFVNRLDPTKTE
+84 PSFVNRLDPSKTE
-97 KKAFIIDADGLELAN
+97 KKAFIIDAAGLELSN
-112 KLQQKRVAKECAD
+112 KLQQKRVAKECAE
-125 WIERKV
+125 WIEHKV
-131 DIKTITQSNLLHGK
+131 DIKTIKQSNLLHGK

-162 NFTVRGLGLGVAG
+162 NFTVRGLGLGNG
-175 NNIELNLIVDSNRD
+175 DNNIELNLIVDGNRD

-196 FDELWVNETLVKDV
+196 FDELWGNEALVKDV
-210 KQEVLNYLKQ
+210 KQDVLNYLKQ

-235 FHIFEKFLGN
+235 FHIFEKFLGDA
-245 TGKTDADLGKTSLF
+245 GKTDADLGKTSLF
-259 ETDIW
+259 ETGIW

-279 NKIIRHNG
+279 NKILKHNG

-295 LGKTYEALAVIKYFE
+295 LGKTYEALAVMKYFE

-324 RDNWTVYR
+324 RDNWTVYK
-332 ANSLL
+332 ANSQL
-337 NPFGSD
+337 NPFVDD
-343 RFRYDVISH
+343 RFRYDVVSH

-375 DLIVIDESHN
+375 DLVVIDESHN

-393 RDDEGNIIRRSR
+393 KDEEGNLIRKSR

-411 DIIKAGVRTKVLLL
+411 DIIKSGVRTKVLLL

-443 LTENRDDAFTES
+443 LTENRDDAFAES
-455 LGIGSLKETLA
+455 IGVGSLKETLA
-466 TAQKVFTHWAKIHSA
+466 TAQKVFSLWAKKQTH
-481 ERRTGEL
+481 ERKTGEL
-488 LEKLNASFF
+488 LEKLNAAFF

-517 ATIAQLGG
+517 ATIEQLGG
-525 FPARQKPIS
+525 FPKREKPES

-555 AGYKLSLFNPSKYV
+555 AGYKLALFNPSRFVLPEHKAEYE
-569 KDEFKPLYQTPNRD
+569 KKGAF
-583 PFTQADREK
+583 PFTQAQRET

-621 AKIEGLDRKIKNYQT
+621 AKIENLERKIKNFQALLK
-636 MPNQN
+636 QN
-641 PESDALELELD
+641 PNSEELELELD

-661 EAMLVGGKFKYKLEH
+661 DAMQVGGKLKFRLNH
-676 LRLAG
+676 LRLDG

-690 KDKDQL
+690 RDKDQL
-696 NVLFSAAQNVTP
+696 RILYNAAQDVTP
-708 AHDAKLSE
+708 ETDAKLAE

-757 LDWGTKELG
+757 LEWCSNELG
-766 IHMALVCGGGDTRA
+766 IHMALVCGGGDTR
-780 TLGNSAYDH
+780 TTFGESAFDQ
-789 ILTNFAPRAKHR
+789 ILTNFSPRSKKRAKVR
-801 SKIPSMPQQ
+801 SMPQS

-851 RIDRIGSASHT
+851 RIDRIGSVNTSVH
-862 VQLVNFWPT
+862 LVNFWPT

-904 EEIEDIISEDLRY
+904 EEIEDIISDDLRY

-972 TCVPTHPDYKVIGP
+972 TCVPPHPDYKVIGP
-986 GVIFCF
+986 GVIFCL
-992 RQEGQLDGAVDASG
+992 RLEGQRGDDPDTKPA
-1006 SPSSSINPL
+1006 PSESINPL

-1046 CSGKAEPYTE
+1046 CSGKAEAYGQ
-1056 LCNLFDL
+1056 LCNLFD
-1063 QTNHGSDMKAYDMLL
+1063 QETNHGRDMKAYDTLL
-1078 QKAVDSLAAT
+1078 QKAVDSLAVT
-1088 FRKRSASGLQSG
+1088 FRKRAASGLQSG
-1100 RGFIMPDAKQQV
+1100 RGFVLPNAQEQV

-1120 ITWLVIKAP
+1120 VTWLVIKSS

>member
-1 MTLSRIIA
+1 MPIS
-9 RKQAVN
+9 N
-15 NTLHEMH
+15 NH
-22 PTTPNSGIRDN
+22 SGLRDN
-33 HSRGSVADFLKSKIN
+33 HTRGTVADFLRAKTQS
-48 TGSKLSVVSAYFTI
+48 GSRLSIVSAYFTI
-62 YAYDALKEALERIE
+62 YAYDALKEALERIG

-84 PSFVNRLDPTKTE
+84 PAFVNRLDPSKTE
-97 KKAFIIDADGLELAN
+97 KKAFIINADGLELAN
-112 KLQQKRVAKECAD
+112 QLQQKRIARECAD

-131 DIKTITQSNLLHGK
+131 AIKTIQQANLLHGK

-162 NFTVRGLGLGVAG
+162 NFTVRGLGLGHAG
-175 NNIELNLIVDSNRD
+175 NNIELNLIVDGNRD

-196 FDELWVNETLVKDV
+196 FDELWGNDALVKDV
-210 KQEVLNYLKQ
+210 KQDVLTYLKQ
-220 LYENNTPEFIYYKTL
+220 LYENHTPEFIYYKTL
-235 FHIFEKFLGN
+235 FHLFEKFLGDA
-245 TGKTDADLGKTSLF
+245 GKTDADLGKTSLF
-259 ETDIW
+259 ETEIW

-279 NKIIRHNG
+279 NKILRHNG

-295 LGKTYEALAVIKYFE
+295 LGKTYEALAVMKYFE

-324 RDNWTVYR
+324 RDNWTVYQ

-337 NPFGSD
+337 NPFVSD
-343 RFRYDVISH
+343 RFRYDVVSH
-352 TDLSRETGYS
+352 TDLSRETGAS
-362 GDINLAT
+362 GDLNLAT

-393 RDDEGNIIRRSR
+393 RDEDGNIIRKSR

-411 DIIKAGVRTKVLLL
+411 DLIKSGVRTKVLLL

-443 LTENRDDAFTES
+443 LTENRDDAFAES
-455 LGIGSLKETLA
+455 IGVGSLKETLA
-466 TAQKVFTHWAKIHSA
+466 TAQKVFSIWAKKQSA
-481 ERRTGEL
+481 ERKTSEL
-488 LEKLNASFF
+488 LEKLNAAFF

-507 SRKHIQKYYK
+507 SRKHIQKYYQ
-517 ATIAQLGG
+517 AAIADLGG
-525 FPARQKPIS
+525 FPKREKPVS

-539 DLRGR
+539 DLRER

-555 AGYKLSLFNPSKYV
+555 AAYKLALFNPSRYV
-569 KDEFKPLYQTPNRD
+569 LEPHQAEYEKKGAF
-583 PFTQADREK
+583 PFTQGQRET

-621 AKIEGLDRKIKNYQT
+621 AKIESLEQKIKNFQAL
-636 MPNQN
+636 PRQN
-641 PESDALELELD
+641 PESAELELELD

-661 EAMLVGGKFKYKLEH
+661 DAMQVGGKLKFRLNH
-676 LRLAG
+676 LRLDG

-690 KDKDQL
+690 RDKDQL
-696 NVLFSAAQNVTP
+696 RILYNAARDVTP
-708 AHDAKLSE
+708 ATDAKLAE
-716 LKKLIAAKVKK
+716 LKKLIAAKVAK

-748 TATYLYESL
+748 TAAYLYDSL
-757 LDWGTKELG
+757 LDWAHQELG
-766 IHMALVCGGGDTRA
+766 IHLALVCGGGDTRTTFGA
-780 TLGNSAYDH
+780 SAYDQ
-789 ILTNFAPRAKHR
+789 ILTNFSPRAKHR
-801 SKIPSMPQQ
+801 AKIPSMPQQ

-827 LQDCDYLINYDIHW
+827 LQDCDTLVNYDIHW

-889 LVDLSATFEDNVLKN
+889 LVDLSATLEDNVLRN
-904 EEIEDIISEDLRY
+904 EEIEDLIADDLRY

-928 VLDIE
+928 VLDLE

-950 LELLKYIEAN
+950 LELLKYLEAN
-960 KAALE
+960 RAALE

-972 TCVPTHPDYKVIGP
+972 TCVPPHPDYKIIGP

-992 RQEGQLDGAVDASG
+992 RLEGQRGGATAAKPA
-1006 SPSSSINPL
+1006 PSESINPL
-1015 HPYFLVYVLD
+1015 HPCFLVYVLD

-1046 CSGKAEPYTE
+1046 CSGKAEVYAP
-1056 LCNLFDL
+1056 LCHLFDQ
-1063 QTNHGSDMKAYDMLL
+1063 QTHHGSDMKAYDTLL

-1088 FRKRSASGLQSG
+1088 FRKRAAAGLQSG
-1100 RGFIMPDAKQQV
+1100 RGFVLPNVQEQV

-1120 ITWLVIKAP
+1120 VTWLVIKTP

>member
-1 MTLSRIIA
+1 M
-9 RKQAVN
+9 
-15 NTLHEMH
+15 
-22 PTTPNSGIRDN
+22 PTTLNTSGLRDN
-33 HSRGSVADFLKSKIN
+33 HTRGSVADFLRAKIQ
-48 TGSKLSVVSAYFTI
+48 TDSKLSIVSAYFTI
-62 YAYDALKEALERIE
+62 YAFDALKDELERIE
-76 HLDFLFGE
+76 HLNFLFGE
-84 PSFVNRLDPTKTE
+84 PSFVNRLDPSKTE
-97 KKAFIIDADGLELAN
+97 KKAFIIDAAGLKLAN

-125 WIERKV
+125 WIDRKV
-131 DIKTITQSNLLHGK
+131 DIKTIKQSNLLHGK
-145 MYHVATAGVEDA
+145 MYHIANGGVENA

-162 NFTVRGLGLGVAG
+162 NFTVRGLGLGSSG
-175 NNIELNLIVDSNRD
+175 NNIELNLIVDGNRD

-196 FDELWVNETLVKDV
+196 FDEIWTNDDLVKDV
-210 KQEVLNYLKQ
+210 KKEVLAYLRQ
-220 LYENNTPEFIYYKTL
+220 LYENHTPEFIYYKTL
-235 FHIFEKFLGN
+235 YHIFEKFLGDA
-245 TGKTDADLGKTSLF
+245 GKTDADLGKTSLF

-269 FQKDGAKGAI
+269 FQKDGVKGAI
-279 NKIIRHNG
+279 NKILRHNG

-295 LGKTYEALAVIKYFE
+295 LGKTYEALAVMKYFE

-332 ANSLL
+332 SNSLL
-337 NPFGSD
+337 NPFVDD
-343 RFRYDVISH
+343 RFRYDVVSH
-352 TDLSRETGYS
+352 TDLSREMGYS

-393 RDDEGNIIRRSR
+393 KDEEGNIIRKSR

-411 DIIKAGVRTKVLLL
+411 DIIKTGVRTKVLLL
-425 SATPVNNDL
+425 SATPVNNNL

-443 LTENRDDAFTES
+443 LTENKDDAFAETI
-455 LGIGSLKETLA
+455 GVGSLKETLA
-466 TAQKVFTHWAKIHSA
+466 TAQKAFSHWAKKQTH
-481 ERRTGEL
+481 ERKTSEL
-488 LEKLNASFF
+488 LDKLNAAFF

-517 ATIAQLGG
+517 ATIEQLGG
-525 FPARQKPIS
+525 FPKREKPIS
-534 IYPEI
+534 LYPEI
-539 DLRGR
+539 DLQGR

-555 AGYKLSLFNPSKYV
+555 AAYKLALFNPSRFVLTDHKADYE
-569 KDEFKPLYQTPNRD
+569 KQGAF
-583 PFTQADREK
+583 PFSQADREH

-621 AKIEGLDRKIKNYQT
+621 AKIEGLEKKIKNFQAL
-636 MPNQN
+636 PKQN
-641 PESDALELELD
+641 PDSEELELELD

-661 EAMLVGGKFKYKLEH
+661 EAMQVGGKLKFRLDH
-676 LRLAG
+676 LRLDG
-681 DDGWLKALK
+681 DDGWLKALQR
-690 KDKDQL
+690 DKDQL
-696 NVLFSAAQNVTP
+696 LTLFNAARSVLP
-708 AHDAKLSE
+708 KDDAKLAE
-716 LKKLIAAKVKK
+716 LKKLIVAKLKK
-727 PTTNKLGE
+727 PTTTKLGE
-735 PNRKV
+735 PNKKI

-748 TATYLYESL
+748 TASYLYDSL
-757 LDWGTKELG
+757 LDWAHKELG
-766 IHMALVCGGGDTRA
+766 IHMALVCGGGNIRT
-780 TLGNSAYDH
+780 TFGESAFDQ
-789 ILTNFAPRAKHR
+789 ILTNFSPHAKKRA
-801 SKIPSMPQQ
+801 KIPSMPQH

-827 LQDCDYLINYDIHW
+827 LQDCDYLVNYDIHW

-851 RIDRIGSASHT
+851 RIDRIGSINHAVH
-862 VQLVNFWPT
+862 LVNFWPT

-904 EEIEDIISEDLRY
+904 EEIEDIISDDLRY

-950 LELLKYIEAN
+950 LELLKYIESN
-960 KAALE
+960 KQALE
-965 AAPFGLY
+965 DAPFGLY
-972 TCVPTHPDYKVIGP
+972 TCVPPHPDHKVIGP

-992 RQEGQLDGAVDASG
+992 RQEGHREGAPDAKPE
-1006 SPSSSINPL
+1006 PSESINPL

-1046 CSGKAEPYTE
+1046 CSGKAEAYSQ
-1056 LCNLFDL
+1056 LCNLFD
-1063 QTNHGSDMKAYDMLL
+1063 QETNHGHVMAAYDTLL
-1078 QKAVDSLAAT
+1078 QKAVNSLSAT
-1088 FRKRSASGLQSG
+1088 FRKRAASGLQSS
-1100 RGFIMPDAKQQV
+1100 RGFVLPNAQEQI

-1120 ITWLVIKAP
+1120 VTWLVIKSDQP

>member
-1 MTLSRIIA
+1 M
-9 RKQAVN
+9 
-15 NTLHEMH
+15 
-22 PTTPNSGIRDN
+22 
-33 HSRGSVADFLKSKIN
+33 VADFLRGKIRE
-48 TGSKLSVVSAYFTI
+48 GSRLSVVSAYFTI
-62 YAYDALKEALERIE
+62 YAYDALKENLERME

-84 PSFVNRLDPTKTE
+84 PSFVNRLDPSKTE
-97 KKAFIIDADGLELAN
+97 KKAFIIDAAGLELSN

-131 DIKTITQSNLLHGK
+131 DIKTIKQSNLLHGK

-162 NFTVRGLGLGVAG
+162 NFTVRGLGLGNAG
-175 NNIELNLIVDSNRD
+175 NNIELNLIVDGNRD

-196 FDELWVNETLVKDV
+196 FDEIWGNEALVKDV
-210 KQEVLNYLKQ
+210 KQDVLNYLKQ

-235 FHIFEKFLGN
+235 FHIFEKFLGDA
-245 TGKTDADLGKTSLF
+245 GKTDADLGKTSLF
-259 ETDIW
+259 ETGIW

-279 NKIIRHNG
+279 NKILKHNG

-295 LGKTYEALAVIKYFE
+295 LGKTYEALAVMKYFE

-324 RDNWTVYR
+324 RDNWTVYK

-337 NPFGSD
+337 NPFVAD
-343 RFRYDVISH
+343 RFRYDVVSH

-393 RDDEGNIIRRSR
+393 KDEEGNIIRKSR

-411 DIIKAGVRTKVLLL
+411 DIIKSGVRTKVLLL

-443 LTENRDDAFTES
+443 LTENKDDAFAES
-455 LGIGSLKETLA
+455 IGVGSLKETLA
-466 TAQKVFTHWAKIHSA
+466 TAQKVFSIWAKKQTH
-481 ERRTGEL
+481 ERKTGEL
-488 LEKLNASFF
+488 LEKLNAAFF

-525 FPARQKPIS
+525 FPKREKPVS

-555 AGYKLSLFNPSKYV
+555 AGYKLALFNPSRFV
-569 KDEFKPLYQTPNRD
+569 MPEHKPEYEKKGAF
-583 PFTQADREK
+583 PFTQGQRET

-621 AKIEGLDRKIKNYQT
+621 AKIEGLEKKIKNFQAL
-636 MPNQN
+636 PKQN
-641 PESDALELELD
+641 PESEELELELD

-661 EAMLVGGKFKYKLEH
+661 DAMQVGGKLKFRLNH
-676 LRLAG
+676 LRLDG

-690 KDKDQL
+690 RDKDQL
-696 NVLFSAAQNVTP
+696 RILYNAAQDVTP
-708 AHDAKLSE
+708 ETDAKLAD

-757 LDWGTKELG
+757 LEWGSKELG
-766 IHMALVCGGGDTRA
+766 IHMALVCGGGDTR
-780 TLGNSAYDH
+780 TTFGDSAYDQ
-789 ILTNFAPRAKHR
+789 ILTNFSPRAKHR
-801 SKIPSMPQQ
+801 AKIPSMPQQ
-810 GEIDLLIATDCI
+810 GEIDILIATDCI

-851 RIDRIGSASHT
+851 RIDRIGSVNSAVH
-862 VQLVNFWPT
+862 LVNFWPT

-889 LVDLSATFEDNVLKN
+889 LVDIAATFEDNVLKN
-904 EEIEDIISEDLRY
+904 EEIEDIISDDLRY

-972 TCVPTHPDYKVIGP
+972 TCVPPHADYKVIGP

-992 RQEGQLDGAVDASG
+992 RLEGQRGGDPDAKPP
-1006 SPSSSINPL
+1006 PSESINPL

-1046 CSGKAEPYTE
+1046 CSGKAEAYGQ
-1056 LCNLFDL
+1056 LCNLFD
-1063 QTNHGSDMKAYDMLL
+1063 QETSHGSDMKAYDTLL

-1088 FRKRSASGLQSG
+1088 FRKRAASGLQSG
-1100 RGFIMPDAKQQV
+1100 RGFVLPNAHEQV

-1120 ITWLVIKAP
+1120 VTWLVIKEATP

>member
-1 MTLSRIIA
+1 MPEPAS
-9 RKQAVN
+9 V
-15 NTLHEMH
+15 
-22 PTTPNSGIRDN
+22 SGLRDN
-33 HSRGSVADFLKSKIN
+33 HTRGSVADFLRTKTQN
-48 TGSKLSVVSAYFTI
+48 GSRLSIVSAYFTI
-62 YAYDALKEALERIE
+62 YAYDALKQELDGID
-76 HLDFLFGE
+76 HLNFLFGE
-84 PSFVNRLDPTKTE
+84 PSFINRLGPSKTE
-97 KKAFIIDADGLELAN
+97 KKAFIVDAEGLELSN
-112 KLQQKRVAKECAD
+112 KLQQSRVARECAD

-131 DIKTITQSNLLHGK
+131 DIRTITQSNLLHGK
-145 MYHVATAGVEDA
+145 MYHVANAGVDDA

-162 NFTVRGLGLGVAG
+162 NFTVRGLGLGDVG

-189 RQELKQW
+189 RHELKQW
-196 FDELWVNETLVKDV
+196 FDEVWGDQSLVSDV

-220 LYENNTPEFIYYKTL
+220 LYENNAPEFIYYKTL
-235 FHIFEKFLGN
+235 FHIFEKFLGDI
-245 TGKTDADLGKTSLF
+245 GKTDADLGKTSLF
-259 ETDIW
+259 ETEIW
-264 KALFE
+264 EALFE

-279 NKIIRHNG
+279 NKILRHNG

-295 LGKTYEALAVIKYFE
+295 LGKTYEALAVMKYFE

-324 RDNWTVYR
+324 RDNWTVYK

-337 NPFGSD
+337 NPFVSD
-343 RFRYDVISH
+343 RFRYDVLSH
-352 TDLSRETGYS
+352 TDLSRESGHS

-369 LNWGNY
+369 LNWANY
-375 DLIVIDESHN
+375 DLVVIDESHH
-385 FRNNTPGK
+385 FRNNTPGR
-393 RDDEGNIIRRSR
+393 RDEEGNIIRKSR

-411 DIIKAGVRTKVLLL
+411 DIIRSGVRTKVLLL

-443 LTENRDDAFTES
+443 LTENRDDAFAGS
-455 LGIGSLKETLA
+455 IGVGSLKEALA
-466 TAQKVFTHWAKIHSA
+466 TAQKVFSTWAKKQTH
-481 ERRTGEL
+481 ERKTGEL
-488 LEKLNASFF
+488 LEKLNAAFF

-525 FPARQKPIS
+525 FPKREKPIS

-569 KDEFKPLYQTPNRD
+569 LELHQAEYEKKGAF
-583 PFTQADREK
+583 PFTQGQRET

-621 AKIEGLDRKIKNYQT
+621 AKIEGLEKDIKNFQAL
-636 MPNQN
+636 PNQN
-641 PESDALELELD
+641 PDSDELELDLD

-661 EAMLVGGKFKYKLEH
+661 DALQVGGKLKFRLNH
-676 LRLAG
+676 LRLDGEA
-681 DDGWLKALK
+681 GWLKALK
-690 KDKDQL
+690 RDKDQL
-696 NVLFSAAQNVTP
+696 RILYNAAQDVTP
-708 AHDAKLSE
+708 DTDAKLAE
-716 LKKLIAAKVKK
+716 LKRLIVAKVAN
-727 PTTNKLGE
+727 PSTNKLGE
-735 PNRKV
+735 KNRKV

-748 TATYLYESL
+748 TATYLYDSL
-757 LDWGTKELG
+757 LNWCTKELG
-766 IHMALVCGGGDTRA
+766 IHIALVCGGGDTR
-780 TLGNSAYDH
+780 TTFGDGAYDQ
-789 ILTNFAPRAKHR
+789 ILTNFAPRAKNR
-801 SKIPSMPQQ
+801 AKVPSMPQHS
-810 GEIDLLIATDCI
+810 EIDLLIATDCI

-827 LQDCDYLINYDIHW
+827 LQDCDYLVNYDIHW

-851 RIDRIGSASHT
+851 RIDRIGSVSQT

-871 EDLNKYI
+871 DDLNKYI

-904 EEIEDIISEDLRY
+904 EEIEDLISDELRY

-972 TCVPTHPDYKVIGP
+972 ACVPPHPEHKIVGG

-992 RQEGQLDGAVDASG
+992 RLEGDDSSG
-1006 SPSSSINPL
+1006 SDAKLAPSEHVNAL

-1039 LDIYRIL
+1039 LDIYRVL
-1046 CSGKAEPYTE
+1046 CSGKSEAYVK
-1056 LCNLFDL
+1056 LCELFD
-1063 QTNHGSDMKAYDMLL
+1063 QETSHGSHMSTYDTLL
-1078 QKAVDSLAAT
+1078 RKAVLSIGNT
-1088 FRKRSASGLQSG
+1088 FRRRAAAGLQSQ
-1100 RGFIMPDAKQQV
+1100 RGFVLPDAQEQPRQDS
-1112 HEKTDLEL
+1112 DLEL
-1120 ITWLVIKAP
+1120 VTWLVIKAS

>member
-1 MTLSRIIA
+1 MSS
-9 RKQAVN
+9 
-15 NTLHEMH
+15 
-22 PTTPNSGIRDN
+22 PTNVSGLRDN
-33 HSRGSVADFLKSKIN
+33 HTRGTVADFLRAKTQI
-48 TGSKLSVVSAYFTI
+48 GSKLAIVSAYFTI
-62 YAYDALKEALERIE
+62 YAYDALKNELESLE
-76 HLDFLFGE
+76 HLNFLFGE
-84 PSFVNRLDPTKTE
+84 PSFVNRLDPSKTE
-97 KKAFIIDADGLELAN
+97 KKAFIIDSTGLELSN

-131 DIKTITQSNLLHGK
+131 DIRTIKQSNLLHGK
-145 MYHVATAGVEDA
+145 MYHIATAGVEDA

-162 NFTVRGLGLGVAG
+162 NFTVRGLGLGNSG
-175 NNIELNLIVDSNRD
+175 NNIELNLIVDGNRD

-196 FDELWVNETLVKDV
+196 FDELWGNATLVQDV
-210 KQEVLNYLKQ
+210 KQDVLKYLKQ
-220 LYENNTPEFIYYKTL
+220 LYENNPPEFIYYKTL
-235 FHIFEKFLGN
+235 FHIFEKFLSDA
-245 TGKTDADLGKTSLF
+245 GKTDADLGKTSLF
-259 ETDIW
+259 ETGIW

-279 NKIIRHNG
+279 NKILWHNG

-295 LGKTYEALAVIKYFE
+295 LGKTYEALAVMKYFE

-324 RDNWTVYR
+324 RDNWTVYKT
-332 ANSLL
+332 NSLL
-337 NPFGSD
+337 NPFVAD
-343 RFRYDVISH
+343 RFRYDVVSH

-393 RDDEGNIIRRSR
+393 KDEEGNIIRKSR

-443 LTENRDDAFTES
+443 LTENRDDAFADS
-455 LGIGSLKETLA
+455 IGVSSLKETLA
-466 TAQKVFTHWAKIHSA
+466 TAQKVFSTWAKKQTH
-481 ERRTGEL
+481 ERKTGEL
-488 LEKLNASFF
+488 LEKLNAAFF

-525 FPARQKPIS
+525 FPKREKPVS
-534 IYPEI
+534 VYPEI
-539 DLRGR
+539 DLLGR

-555 AGYKLSLFNPSKYV
+555 VAYKLSLFNPSSYV
-569 KDEFKPLYQTPNRD
+569 LEAHKAEYEKKGAF
-583 PFTQADREK
+583 PFTQIQRES

-610 KSFEITMERTI
+610 KSFEITMARTI
-621 AKIEGLDRKIKNYQT
+621 AKIEGLEKKIKTFQAL
-636 MPNQN
+636 PKQHL
-641 PESDALELELD
+641 ESEDLEIELADPGLDEDLD
-652 DPGHDEELE
+652 D
-661 EAMLVGGKFKYKLEH
+661 AMQVGGKLKFRLNH
-676 LRLAG
+676 LRLDG
-681 DDGWLKALK
+681 DNGWLKALK

-696 NVLFSAAQNVTP
+696 RILHNAAQNVTP
-708 AHDAKLSE
+708 ETDAKLAE
-716 LKKLIAAKVKK
+716 LKKLIAAKVKR
-727 PTTNKLGE
+727 PTTNKLGKK
-735 PNRKV
+735 NQKV

-757 LDWGTKELG
+757 LAWGIKELG
-766 IHMALVCGGGDTRA
+766 INMALVCGGGGTR
-780 TLGNSAYDH
+780 TTFGESAYDH
-789 ILTNFAPRAKHR
+789 ILTNFAPRVKQRA
-801 SKIPSMPQQ
+801 KIPSMPQQ

-827 LQDCDYLINYDIHW
+827 LQDCDYLVNYDIHW

-904 EEIEDIISEDLRY
+904 EEIEDIISDDLRY

-928 VLDIE
+928 VLDLE

-972 TCVPTHPDYKVIGP
+972 TCVPAHPDYNVIGP

-992 RQEGQLDGAVDASG
+992 RLEGQHGGDPG
-1006 SPSSSINPL
+1006 SKPGPSESINPL

-1046 CSGKAEPYTE
+1046 CSAKTE
-1056 LCNLFDL
+1056 VYAQLCNLFD
-1063 QTNHGSDMKAYDMLL
+1063 QETNHGRDMKAYDTLL
-1078 QKAVDSLAAT
+1078 QKAVDSLVAT
-1088 FRKRSASGLQSG
+1088 FRKRAASGLQSG
-1100 RGFIMPDAKQQV
+1100 RGFVLPDAKEQV

-1120 ITWLVIKAP
+1120 VTWIVVK

>member
-1 MTLSRIIA
+1 MPAPIPA
-9 RKQAVN
+9 N
-15 NTLHEMH
+15 
-22 PTTPNSGIRDN
+22 NSGLRDN
-33 HSRGSVADFLKSKIN
+33 HTRGTVADFLAEKIRD
-48 TGSKLSVVSAYFTI
+48 GSRLSIVSAYFTI
-62 YAYDALKEALERIE
+62 YAYDKLKEALDRVD

-84 PSFVNRLDPTKTE
+84 PSFVNRLDPSKTE
-97 KKAFIIDADGLELAN
+97 KKSFIIDADGLELAN

-131 DIKTITQSNLLHGK
+131 DIKTIKQSNLLHGK

-162 NFTVRGLGLGVAG
+162 NFTVRGLGLGAAG
-175 NNIELNLIVDSNRD
+175 NNIELNLIVDGNRD

-196 FDELWVNETLVKDV
+196 FDELWGNEALVKDV
-210 KQEVLNYLKQ
+210 KQDVLNYLKQ

-235 FHIFEKFLGN
+235 FHIFEKFLGDA
-245 TGKTDADLGKTSLF
+245 GKTDADLGKTSLF
-259 ETDIW
+259 ETDVW

-269 FQKDGAKGAI
+269 FQKDGTKGAI

-337 NPFGSD
+337 NPFVAD

-352 TDLSRETGYS
+352 TDLSRETGYT

-393 RDDEGNIIRRSR
+393 RDDEGNVIRRSR

-443 LTENRDDAFTES
+443 LTENRDNAFAES
-455 LGIGSLKETLA
+455 LGINSLKETLA
-466 TAQKVFTHWAKIHSA
+466 SAQKVFTHWAKKQSH
-481 ERRTGEL
+481 ERKTGEL

-525 FPARQKPIS
+525 FPRREKPIS

-555 AGYKLSLFNPSKYV
+555 AAYKLSLFNPSQFV
-569 KDEFKPLYQTPNRD
+569 KDEFKPLYQTADRD
-583 PFTQADREK
+583 PFSQADRET

-610 KSFEITMERTI
+610 KSFEITMERAI
-621 AKIEGLDRKIKNYQT
+621 AKIEGLERKIKNFQT
-636 MPNQN
+636 MPDQN
-641 PESDALELELD
+641 PESEELELELD

-696 NVLFSAAQNVTP
+696 HVLFSAAQNVTP
-708 AHDAKLSE
+708 AHDAKLAE

-727 PTTNKLGE
+727 PTTSKLGE

-757 LDWGTKELG
+757 LAWGTKDLG
-766 IHMALVCGGGDTRA
+766 IHMALVCGGGDTR
-780 TLGNSAYDH
+780 TTFGHSAYDQ
-789 ILTNFAPRAKHR
+789 ILTNFSPRAKNR
-801 SKIPSMPQQ
+801 AKIPSMPQQ

-851 RIDRIGSASHT
+851 RIDRLKSESHS

-933 DLGDSVSLTEFT
+933 DLGDSISLTEFT

-972 TCVPTHPDYKVIGP
+972 TCVPPHPDYKVIGP

-992 RQEGQLDGAVDASG
+992 RLEGQRGGTTDTKPV
-1006 SPSSSINPL
+1006 PSESINPL
-1015 HPYFLVYVLD
+1015 HPHFLVYVLD

-1046 CSGKAEPYTE
+1046 CAGKTE
-1056 LCNLFDL
+1056 AYGQLCNLFDQ
-1063 QTNHGSDMKAYDMLL
+1063 QTNHGSDMK
-1078 QKAVDSLAAT
+1078 V
-1088 FRKRSASGLQSG
+1088 LQSW
-1100 RGFIMPDAKQQV
+1100 P
-1112 HEKTDLEL
+1112 
-1120 ITWLVIKAP
+1120 

>member
-1 MTLSRIIA
+1 MKSA
-9 RKQAVN
+9 AN
-15 NTLHEMH
+15 AM
-22 PTTPNSGIRDN
+22 PSATPNSGIRDN
-33 HSRGSVADFLKSKIN
+33 HSRGSVADFLNSKIN

-62 YAYDALKEALERIE
+62 YAYGALKDALERVA

-84 PSFVNRLDPTKTE
+84 PSFVNRLDPSKTE

-112 KLQQKRVAKECAD
+112 KLQQKWVAKECAD
-125 WIERKV
+125 WIARKV
-131 DIKTITQSNLLHGK
+131 DIKTIKQSNLLHGK

-162 NFTVRGLGLGVAG
+162 NFTVRGLGLGAAG
-175 NNIELNLIVDSNRD
+175 NNIELNLIVDGNRD

-196 FDELWVNETLVKDV
+196 FDELWRNEALVKDV

-220 LYENNTPEFIYYKTL
+220 LYENNAPEFVYYKTL
-235 FHIFEKFLGN
+235 FHIFERFLGD

-343 RFRYDVISH
+343 RFRYDVVSH

-375 DLIVIDESHN
+375 DLVVIDESHN
-385 FRNNTPGK
+385 FRNNAPGK
-393 RDDEGNIIRRSR
+393 RDDDGNIIRRSR

-434 KDLRNQLYF
+434 KDLRNQIYF

-455 LGIGSLKETLA
+455 LGIASIKETLA
-466 TAQKVFTHWAKIHSA
+466 TAQKVFTHWAKKQSA
-481 ERRTGEL
+481 ERKTGEL

-525 FPARQKPIS
+525 FPERKKPIS

-539 DLRGR
+539 DLLGR

-555 AGYKLSLFNPSKYV
+555 ANYKLSLFNPSKYV
-569 KDEFKPLYQTPNRD
+569 KEEFRPLYQTPTRD

-610 KSFEITMERTI
+610 KSFEITMARTI
-621 AKIEGLDRKIKNYQT
+621 AKIEGLERKIKNYQ
-636 MPNQN
+636 MLPSQN
-641 PESDALELELD
+641 HDFEALELELD

-676 LRLAG
+676 LELDCG
-681 DDGWLKALK
+681 KNWLKDLK

-696 NVLFSAAQNVTP
+696 NILYNAAQNVTLSN
-708 AHDAKLSE
+708 DAKLAE
-716 LKKLIAAKVKK
+716 LKKLISAKVGK

-735 PNRKV
+735 PNKKV

-757 LDWGTKELG
+757 LEWGSKQLG

-780 TLGNSAYDH
+780 TFGNSAYDH
-789 ILTNFAPRAKHR
+789 ILTNFSPRSKHR
-801 SKIPSMPQQ
+801 AKIPSMPQQ

-851 RIDRIGSASHT
+851 RIDRIGSRNNT

-889 LVDLSATFEDNVLKN
+889 LVDISATFEDNVLKN
-904 EEIEDIISEDLRY
+904 EEIEEIISEDLRY

-1006 SPSSSINPL
+1006 SPSESINPL

-1112 HEKTDLEL
+1112 HEKSDLEL
-1120 ITWLVIKAP
+1120 VTWLVIKAP

>member
-1 MTLSRIIA
+1 MSSPI
-9 RKQAVN
+9 N
-15 NTLHEMH
+15 
-22 PTTPNSGIRDN
+22 NSGLRDN
-33 HSRGSVADFLKSKIN
+33 HTRGTVADFLRVKSQA
-48 TGSKLSVVSAYFTI
+48 GSKLSIVSAYFTI
-62 YAYDALKEALERIE
+62 YAYDALKAELERIE

-84 PSFVNRLDPTKTE
+84 PSFVNRLDPNKTE

-112 KLQQKRVAKECAD
+112 KLQQKRIAKECAD

-131 DIKTITQSNLLHGK
+131 DIKTIKQPNLLHGK
-145 MYHVATAGVEDA
+145 MYHVATSGVEDA

-162 NFTVRGLGLGVAG
+162 NFTVRGLGLGNSN
-175 NNIELNLIVDSNRD
+175 NNIELNLIVDGNRD

-196 FDELWVNETLVKDV
+196 FAELWGNEALVKDV
-210 KQEVLNYLKQ
+210 KQDVLNYLKQ

-235 FHIFEKFLGN
+235 FHIFEKFLGDA
-245 TGKTDADLGKTSLF
+245 GKTDADLSKTSLF
-259 ETDIW
+259 ETGIW

-279 NKIIRHNG
+279 NKILQHNG

-324 RDNWTVYR
+324 RDNWTVYK

-337 NPFGSD
+337 NPFVAD
-343 RFRYDVISH
+343 RFRYDVVSH

-375 DLIVIDESHN
+375 DLIIIDESHN

-393 RDDEGNIIRRSR
+393 KDEEGNIIRKSR

-411 DIIKAGVRTKVLLL
+411 DIIKSGVRTKVLLL

-443 LTENRDDAFTES
+443 LTENRDDAFAETI
-455 LGIGSLKETLA
+455 GVGSLKETLA
-466 TAQKVFTHWAKIHSA
+466 TAQKVFSLWAKRQTH
-481 ERRTGEL
+481 ERKTGDL
-488 LEKLNASFF
+488 LEKLNATFF

-525 FPARQKPIS
+525 FPKREKPVS

-539 DLRGR
+539 DIRGR

-555 AGYKLSLFNPSKYV
+555 TGYKLALFNPSRFVMTEHKADYE
-569 KDEFKPLYQTPNRD
+569 KKGAF
-583 PFTQADREK
+583 PFTQGQRET

-621 AKIEGLDRKIKNYQT
+621 SKIEGLEKKIENFQALPK
-636 MPNQN
+636 QN
-641 PESDALELELD
+641 PESEELELELD

-661 EAMLVGGKFKYKLEH
+661 DSMQVGGKLKFRLNH
-676 LRLAG
+676 LRLDG
-681 DDGWLKALK
+681 EDGWLKALK
-690 KDKDQL
+690 RDKDQL
-696 NVLFSAAQNVTP
+696 RILYNAAQDVTP
-708 AHDAKLSE
+708 ATDAKLAD
-716 LKKLIAAKVKK
+716 LKKLITAKITK
-727 PTTNKLGE
+727 PTTNKLDE

-757 LDWGTKELG
+757 LEWGSRDLG
-766 IHMALVCGGGDTRA
+766 IHMALVCGGGDTR
-780 TLGNSAYDH
+780 TTFGESAYDQ
-789 ILTNFAPRAKHR
+789 ILTNFSPRAKHR
-801 SKIPSMPQQ
+801 AKIPSMPQT
-810 GEIDLLIATDCI
+810 GEIDILIATDCI

-851 RIDRIGSASHT
+851 RIDRIGSVNSAVH
-862 VQLVNFWPT
+862 LVNFWPT

-889 LVDLSATFEDNVLKN
+889 LVDLSATFADNVLKN
-904 EEIEDIISEDLRY
+904 EEIEDLISDDLRY

-950 LELLKYIEAN
+950 IELLKYIEAN
-960 KAALE
+960 KDALE

-972 TCVPTHPDYKVIGP
+972 TCVPPHPDYKIIGP

-992 RQEGQLDGAVDASG
+992 RLEGQRSG
-1006 SPSSSINPL
+1006 DTSAKPAPSESINPL

-1046 CSGKAEPYTE
+1046 CSGKSEAYTQ
-1056 LCNLFDL
+1056 LCNLFDR
-1063 QTNHGSDMKAYDMLL
+1063 QTNHSSDMKTYDTLL
-1078 QKAVDSLAAT
+1078 QKAVNSLAAT
-1088 FRKRSASGLQSG
+1088 FRKRAASGLQSG
-1100 RGFIMPDAKQQV
+1100 REFVLPNALEQV

-1120 ITWLVIKAP
+1120 VTWLVIKEDKA

>member
-1 MTLSRIIA
+1 M
-9 RKQAVN
+9 
-15 NTLHEMH
+15 
-22 PTTPNSGIRDN
+22 TTPSNNSGLRDN
-33 HSRGSVADFLKSKIN
+33 HTRGTVADFLRAKMQS
-48 TGSKLSVVSAYFTI
+48 GSNLSIVSAYFTI
-62 YAYDALKEALERIE
+62 YAYDALKEELERIE

-84 PSFVNRLDPTKTE
+84 PSFINRLDPSKTE
-97 KKAFIIDADGLELAN
+97 KKAFIIDATGLELSN
-112 KLQQKRVAKECAD
+112 KLQQKRVAKECAN
-125 WIERKV
+125 WIDRKV
-131 DIKTITQSNLLHGK
+131 DIKTIKQSNLLHGK

-162 NFTVRGLGLGVAG
+162 NFTVRGLGLGTAG
-175 NNIELNLIVDSNRD
+175 NNIELNLIVDGNRD

-196 FDELWVNETLVKDV
+196 FDELWGNAALVKDV
-210 KQEVLNYLKQ
+210 KQDVLNYLKQ
-220 LYENNTPEFIYYKTL
+220 LYENHTPEFIYYKTL
-235 FHIFEKFLGN
+235 FHIFEKFLGDA
-245 TGKTDADLGKTSLF
+245 GKTDADLGKTSLF
-259 ETDIW
+259 ETGIW

-279 NKIIRHNG
+279 NKILKHNG

-295 LGKTYEALAVIKYFE
+295 LGKTYEALAVMKYFE

-324 RDNWTVYR
+324 RDNWTVYK

-337 NPFGSD
+337 NPFVAD
-343 RFRYDVISH
+343 RFRYDVVSH

-375 DLIVIDESHN
+375 DLVVIDESHN

-393 RDDEGNIIRRSR
+393 HDEQGNLIHKSR

-411 DIIKAGVRTKVLLL
+411 DIIKSGVRTKVLLL

-443 LTENRDDAFTES
+443 LTENRDDTFAES
-455 LGIGSLKETLA
+455 LGIGSMKETLA
-466 TAQKVFTHWAKIHSA
+466 TAQKVFSIWAKKQTH
-481 ERRTGEL
+481 ERKTGEL
-488 LEKLNASFF
+488 LEKLSAAFF

-517 ATIAQLGG
+517 ATIAELGG
-525 FPARQKPIS
+525 FPKREMPVS
-534 IYPEI
+534 VYPEI

-555 AGYKLSLFNPSKYV
+555 AAYKLSLFNPSKFVLEPHKAEYE
-569 KDEFKPLYQTPNRD
+569 KKGAF
-583 PFTQADREK
+583 PFTQGQREF

-621 AKIEGLDRKIKNYQT
+621 AKIEGLEKKIKNFQAL
-636 MPNQN
+636 PKQN
-641 PESDALELELD
+641 PESEELELELD
-652 DPGHDEELE
+652 DPGHDEDLE
-661 EAMLVGGKFKYKLEH
+661 EAMQVGGKLKFRLSH
-676 LRLAG
+676 LRLDG

-696 NVLFSAAQNVTP
+696 RILYNAAQDVTP
-708 AHDAKLSE
+708 ETDAKLAE
-716 LKKLIAAKVKK
+716 LKKLIAAKVAK

-748 TATYLYESL
+748 TASYLYESL
-757 LDWGTKELG
+757 LAWGTKELG
-766 IHMALVCGGGDTRA
+766 IHMALVCGGGDTR
-780 TLGNSAYDH
+780 TTFGTSAYDQ
-789 ILTNFAPRAKHR
+789 ILTNFSPRAKHR
-801 SKIPSMPQQ
+801 AKIPSMPQQ
-810 GEIDLLIATDCI
+810 GEIDLLLATDCI

-904 EEIEDIISEDLRY
+904 EEIEDIISDDLRY

-928 VLDIE
+928 VLDLE

-965 AAPFGLY
+965 SAPFGLY
-972 TCVPTHPDYKVIGP
+972 TCVPPHPDYKVIRP

-992 RQEGQLDGAVDASG
+992 RLEGQPGGGPDAKPV
-1006 SPSSSINPL
+1006 PSESINPL

-1046 CSGKAEPYTE
+1046 CSGKEQPYAE
-1056 LCNLFDL
+1056 LCNVFDQ
-1063 QTNHGSDMKAYDMLL
+1063 QTKHGSDMKTYDTLL

-1088 FRKRSASGLQSG
+1088 FRKRAASGLQSG
-1100 RGFIMPDAKQQV
+1100 RGFVLPNAQEQV

-1120 ITWLVIKAP
+1120 VTWLVIKEGDA

>member
-1 MTLSRIIA
+1 M
-9 RKQAVN
+9 
-15 NTLHEMH
+15 
-22 PTTPNSGIRDN
+22 PTPTNASGLRDN
-33 HSRGSVADFLKSKIN
+33 HTRGTVAEFLRAKTRS
-48 TGSKLSVVSAYFTI
+48 GSKLSVVSAYFTI
-62 YAYDALKEALERIE
+62 YAYDALQQELERID

-84 PSFVNRLDPTKTE
+84 PSFVNRLDPSKTE
-97 KKAFIIDADGLELAN
+97 KKAFIIDAAGLELSN
-112 KLQQKRVAKECAD
+112 TLQQKRVAKECAD

-131 DIKTITQSNLLHGK
+131 DIKTIKQSNLLHGK

-162 NFTVRGLGLGVAG
+162 NFTVRGLGLGNAG
-175 NNIELNLIVDSNRD
+175 NNIELNLIVDGNRD

-196 FDELWVNETLVKDV
+196 FDEIWGNDALVKDV
-210 KQEVLNYLKQ
+210 KQDVLTYLKQ
-220 LYENNTPEFIYYKTL
+220 LYEDNTPEFIYYKTL
-235 FHIFEKFLGN
+235 FHIFEKFLGDA
-245 TGKTDADLGKTSLF
+245 GKTDADLGKTSLF
-259 ETDIW
+259 ETGIW

-279 NKIIRHNG
+279 NKILKHNG

-295 LGKTYEALAVIKYFE
+295 LGKTYEALAVVKYFE

-324 RDNWTVYR
+324 RENWTVYK

-337 NPFGSD
+337 NPFVAD
-343 RFRYDVISH
+343 RFRYDVVSH
-352 TDLSRETGYS
+352 TDLSRETGSS

-393 RDDEGNIIRRSR
+393 KDEEGNIIRKSR

-411 DIIKAGVRTKVLLL
+411 DIIKSGVRTKVLLL

-443 LTENRDDAFTES
+443 LTENRDDAFAES
-455 LGIGSLKETLA
+455 IGVGSLKETLT
-466 TAQKVFTHWAKIHSA
+466 TAQKVFSHWAKKQTH
-481 ERRTGEL
+481 ERKTGEL
-488 LEKLNASFF
+488 LEKLNAAFF

-525 FPARQKPIS
+525 FPKREKPIS
-534 IYPEI
+534 VYPEI

-555 AGYKLSLFNPSKYV
+555 AGYKLALFNPSRFVMPEHKADYE
-569 KDEFKPLYQTPNRD
+569 KKGAF
-583 PFTQADREK
+583 PFTQGQRET

-621 AKIEGLDRKIKNYQT
+621 AKIEGLEKKIKNFQEL
-636 MPNQN
+636 PKQN
-641 PESDALELELD
+641 PESEELELELD

-661 EAMLVGGKFKYKLEH
+661 EAMQVGGKLKFRLNH
-676 LRLAG
+676 LRLDG

-690 KDKDQL
+690 RDKDQL
-696 NVLFSAAQNVTP
+696 RILYNAAKDVTP
-708 AHDAKLSE
+708 QTDAKLAE
-716 LKKLIAAKVKK
+716 LKKLIAGKIAK
-727 PTTNKLGE
+727 PTTNNRGE

-757 LDWGTKELG
+757 LEWGSKELG
-766 IHMALVCGGGDTRA
+766 IHMALVCGGGDTR
-780 TLGNSAYDH
+780 TTFGNSAYDQ
-789 ILTNFAPRAKHR
+789 ILTNFSPRAKHR
-801 SKIPSMPQQ
+801 AKIPSMPQQ
-810 GEIDLLIATDCI
+810 GEIELLIATDCI

-851 RIDRIGSASHT
+851 RIDRIGSVNTSVH
-862 VQLVNFWPT
+862 LVNFWPT

-904 EEIEDIISEDLRY
+904 EEIEEIISDDLRY

-972 TCVPTHPDYKVIGP
+972 TCVPPHPDYKVIGP

-992 RQEGQLDGAVDASG
+992 RLQGQRGVDPDAKPA
-1006 SPSSSINPL
+1006 PSESINPL

-1046 CSGKAEPYTE
+1046 CSGKAEAYGQ
-1056 LCNLFDL
+1056 LCNLFDQ
-1063 QTNHGSDMKAYDMLL
+1063 QTNHGSEMKAYDTLL
-1078 QKAVDSLAAT
+1078 QKAVDSLAVT
-1088 FRKRSASGLQSG
+1088 FRKRAASGLQSG
-1100 RGFIMPDAKQQV
+1100 RGFVLPNAQEQV

-1120 ITWLVIKAP
+1120 VTWLVVKAP

>member
-1 MTLSRIIA
+1 MPSHT
-9 RKQAVN
+9 
-15 NTLHEMH
+15 
-22 PTTPNSGIRDN
+22 SGVRDN
-33 HSRGSVADFLKSKIN
+33 HTRGTVADFLRAKTQS
-48 TGSKLSVVSAYFTI
+48 GSRLSIVSAYFTI
-62 YAYDALKEALERIE
+62 YAYDALKEELERIG

-84 PSFVNRLDPTKTE
+84 PSFVNRLDPGKSE
-97 KKAFIIDADGLELAN
+97 KKAFIIDAAGLELAN
-112 KLQQKRVAKECAD
+112 RLQQKRVARECAD

-131 DIKTITQSNLLHGK
+131 DIKTIQQSNLLHGK

-162 NFTVRGLGLGVAG
+162 NFTVRGLGLGEAG
-175 NNIELNLIVDSNRD
+175 NNIELNLVVDSNRD

-196 FDELWVNETLVKDV
+196 FDELCNNEALVQDV
-210 KQEVLNYLKQ
+210 KREVLDYLKQ
-220 LYENNTPEFIYYKTL
+220 PYENHTPEFIYYKTL
-235 FHIFEKFLGN
+235 FHIFEKFLGDA
-245 TGKTDADLGKTSLF
+245 GKTDADLGKTSLF
-259 ETDIW
+259 ETGIW

-279 NKIIRHNG
+279 NKILRHNG

-295 LGKTYEALAVIKYFE
+295 LGKTYEALAVMKFFE

-324 RDNWTVYR
+324 RHNWTVYK

-337 NPFGSD
+337 NPFVAD
-343 RFRYDVISH
+343 RFRFDVVSH

-393 RDDEGNIIRRSR
+393 KDEEGNIIRKSR

-411 DIIKAGVRTKVLLL
+411 DMIKAGVRTKVLLL

-443 LTENRDDAFTES
+443 LTENRDDAFAES
-455 LGIGSLKETLA
+455 IGIASLKETLT
-466 TAQKVFTHWAKIHSA
+466 TAQKVFSHWARRQTH

-488 LEKLNASFF
+488 LEKLSTAFF

-517 ATIAQLGG
+517 ASIAQLGG
-525 FPARQKPIS
+525 FPRREKPVS

-544 FLSYDKLNDEI
+544 FLSYDELNDEI
-555 AGYKLSLFNPSKYV
+555 AAHKLSLFNPSKYV
-569 KDEFKPLYQTPNRD
+569 KDEFKPLYQTATRD

-621 AKIEGLDRKIKNYQT
+621 ARIEGLERKIRNFQT
-636 MPNQN
+636 TPKQN
-641 PESDALELELD
+641 PESDELELD
-652 DPGHDEELE
+652 LDNPGQDEDLE
-661 EAMLVGGKFKYKLEH
+661 EAMLVGSKFKYRLEH
-676 LRLAG
+676 LELDHG
-681 DDGWLKALK
+681 KNWLKDLK

-696 NVLFSAAQNVTP
+696 RILFNAAQDVSPET
-708 AHDAKLSE
+708 DAKLVE
-716 LKKLIAAKVKK
+716 LRRLIAAKVAK

-735 PNRKV
+735 SNRKI

-757 LDWGTKELG
+757 LDWGSKELG
-766 IHMALVCGGGDTRA
+766 IQMALVCGGGNTRTTFGDA
-780 TLGNSAYDH
+780 AYDQ
-789 ILTNFAPRAKHR
+789 ILFNFSPRAKQR
-801 SKIPSMPQQ
+801 GKIPSMPQH

-822 SEGQN
+822 SEGQD
-827 LQDCDYLINYDIHW
+827 LQDCDTLINYDIHW

-851 RIDRIGSASHT
+851 RIDRIGSVNPA
-862 VQLVNFWPT
+862 VYLVNFWPT
-871 EDLNKYI
+871 EDLNRYI

-904 EEIEDIISEDLRY
+904 EEIEDLISDDLRY

-928 VLDIE
+928 VLDLE
-933 DLGDSVSLTEFT
+933 DLGDSVSLSEFT

-950 LELLKYIEAN
+950 FELLKYIEAN

-972 TCVPTHPDYKVIGP
+972 TCVPPHPDYRAIGP
-986 GVIFCF
+986 GVVFCF
-992 RQEGQLDGAVDASG
+992 RLEGQRGGDPVAKPA
-1006 SPSSSINPL
+1006 PSESINPL
-1015 HPYFLVYVLD
+1015 HPYFLVYVLN

-1046 CSGKAEPYTE
+1046 CAGKAEAYGQ
-1056 LCNLFDL
+1056 LCNFFD
-1063 QTNHGSDMKAYDMLL
+1063 QETHHGSDMKVYDQLM
-1078 QKAVDSLAAT
+1078 QKAVGSLAST
-1088 FRKRSASGLQSG
+1088 FRKRAASGLQSG
-1100 RGFIMPDAKQQV
+1100 RGFVLPNAQEQV

-1120 ITWLVIKAP
+1120 VTWLVIKATNA

>member
-1 MTLSRIIA
+1 M
-9 RKQAVN
+9 
-15 NTLHEMH
+15 
-22 PTTPNSGIRDN
+22 PTPPNNSGLRDN
-33 HSRGSVADFLKSKIN
+33 HTRGTVADFLRAKTQS
-48 TGSKLSVVSAYFTI
+48 GSKLSIVSAYFTI
-62 YAYDALKEALERIE
+62 YAYDALKEELERIE

-84 PSFVNRLDPTKTE
+84 PSFVNRLDPDKTG
-97 KKAFIIDADGLELAN
+97 KKAFIIDSDGLELSN
-112 KLQQKRVAKECAD
+112 KLQQKRVARECAD

-131 DIKTITQSNLLHGK
+131 DIKTIKQSNLLHGK

-162 NFTVRGLGLGVAG
+162 NFTVRGLGLGTAG
-175 NNIELNLIVDSNRD
+175 NNIELNLIVDGNRD

-196 FDELWVNETLVKDV
+196 FAELWGNETLVKDV
-210 KQEVLNYLKQ
+210 KEDVLNYLKQ

-235 FHIFEKFLGN
+235 YHIFEKFLGDV
-245 TGKTDADLGKTSLF
+245 GKSDADLGKTSLF
-259 ETDIW
+259 ETGIW

-279 NKIIRHNG
+279 NKILRHNG

-295 LGKTYEALAVIKYFE
+295 LGKTYEALAVMKYFE

-332 ANSLL
+332 GNSLL
-337 NPFGSD
+337 NPFLAD
-343 RFRYDVISH
+343 RFRYDVLSH

-375 DLIVIDESHN
+375 DLVVIDESHN

-393 RDDEGNIIRRSR
+393 RDEEGNIIRRSR

-411 DIIKAGVRTKVLLL
+411 DIIKTGVRTKVLLL

-443 LTENRDDAFTES
+443 LTENRDDAFAES
-455 LGIGSLKETLA
+455 IGVGSLKETLA
-466 TAQKVFTHWAKIHSA
+466 TAQKVFSLWAKKQTH
-481 ERRTGEL
+481 ERKTGEL
-488 LEKLNASFF
+488 LEKLNAAFF

-525 FPARQKPIS
+525 FPKREKPVS

-555 AGYKLSLFNPSKYV
+555 AGYKLALFNPSRFVMPEHKVDYE
-569 KDEFKPLYQTPNRD
+569 KKGAF
-583 PFTQADREK
+583 PFTQGQREF

-621 AKIEGLDRKIKNYQT
+621 AKIEGLEKKIKNFQAL
-636 MPNQN
+636 PKQN
-641 PESDALELELD
+641 SESEELEIELD

-661 EAMLVGGKFKYKLEH
+661 DAMQVGGKLKFRLGH
-676 LRLAG
+676 LRLEG
-681 DDGWLKALK
+681 DSGWLKALK
-690 KDKDQL
+690 DDKDQL
-696 NVLFSAAQNVTP
+696 LTLYNAAKGVTP
-708 AHDAKLSE
+708 DADAKLAE

-727 PTTNKLGE
+727 PSTNKLGE

-740 LVFTAFAD
+740 LIFTAFAD

-766 IHMALVCGGGDTRA
+766 INMALVCGGGDTRS
-780 TLGNSAYDH
+780 TFGDRAYDH
-789 ILTNFAPRAKHR
+789 ILTNFSPRAKHR
-801 SKIPSMPQQ
+801 AKIPSMPQQ

-827 LQDCDYLINYDIHW
+827 LQDCDTLINYDIHW

-851 RIDRIGSASHT
+851 RIDRIGSVNTAVH
-862 VQLVNFWPT
+862 LVNFWPT
-871 EDLNKYI
+871 DDLNKYI

-904 EEIEDIISEDLRY
+904 EEIEDIISDDLRY

-928 VLDIE
+928 VLDLE

-972 TCVPTHPDYKVIGP
+972 TCVPPHPDYKVIGP

-992 RQEGQLDGAVDASG
+992 RLEDQSGGDPDAKPA
-1006 SPSSSINPL
+1006 PSESINPL

-1046 CSGKAEPYTE
+1046 CSGKAEAYTQ
-1056 LCNLFDL
+1056 LCNLFDHE
-1063 QTNHGSDMKAYDMLL
+1063 TNHGSDMKAYDTLL
-1078 QKAVDSLAAT
+1078 KKAVDSLAAT
-1088 FRKRSASGLQSG
+1088 FRKRAASGLQSA
-1100 RGFIMPDAKQQV
+1100 RGFVLPNAQEQI

-1120 ITWLVIKAP
+1120 VTWLVIKRE

>member
-1 MTLSRIIA
+1 M
-9 RKQAVN
+9 
-15 NTLHEMH
+15 NTL
-22 PTTPNSGIRDN
+22 PNNSGLRDN
-33 HSRGSVADFLKSKIN
+33 HTRGTVADFLRAKMQS
-48 TGSKLSVVSAYFTI
+48 GSKLSIVSAYFTI
-62 YAYDALKEALERIE
+62 YAYDALKEELDRIE

-84 PSFVNRLDPTKTE
+84 PTFVNRLDPSKTE
-97 KKAFIIDADGLELAN
+97 TKAFIVDAAGLELSN
-112 KLQQKRVAKECAD
+112 KLQQKRVARECAD

-131 DIKTITQSNLLHGK
+131 DIKTIKQSNLLHGK
-145 MYHVATAGVEDA
+145 MYHVATSGVENA
-157 ILGSS
+157 IIGSS
-162 NFTVRGLGLGVAG
+162 NFTVRGLGLGDVG
-175 NNIELNLIVDSNRD
+175 NNIELNLVVDGNRD

-196 FDELWVNETLVKDV
+196 FDELWDNDALVKDV
-210 KQEVLNYLKQ
+210 KQDVLRYLKQ

-235 FHIFEKFLGN
+235 FHIFEKFLGDAD
-245 TGKTDADLGKTSLF
+245 KTDADLSKTSLF
-259 ETDIW
+259 ETGIW

-279 NKIIRHNG
+279 NKILKHNG

-332 ANSLL
+332 VNSQL
-337 NPFGSD
+337 NPFVED
-343 RFRYDVISH
+343 RFRYDVVSH

-393 RDDEGNIIRRSR
+393 KDEDGNLIRKSR

-411 DIIKAGVRTKVLLL
+411 DIIKSGVRTKVLLL
-425 SATPVNNDL
+425 SATPVNNNL

-443 LTENRDDAFTES
+443 LTENRDDAFAES
-455 LGIGSLKETLA
+455 IGVGSLKETLA
-466 TAQKVFTHWAKIHSA
+466 TAQKAFSSWAKKQTV
-481 ERRTGEL
+481 ERTTGEL
-488 LEKLNASFF
+488 MEKLNAAFF

-507 SRKHIQKYYK
+507 SRKHIQKYYE
-517 ATIAQLGG
+517 ASIAQLGG
-525 FPARQKPIS
+525 FPKREKPDS
-534 IYPEI
+534 IYPDI

-555 AGYKLSLFNPSKYV
+555 AGYKLVLFNPSRFVRPEHQAEYEK
-569 KDEFKPLYQTPNRD
+569 KGAL
-583 PFTQADREK
+583 PFTQGERET

-621 AKIEGLDRKIKNYQT
+621 AKIEGLEKKINTFKALQK
-636 MPNQN
+636 QN
-641 PESDALELELD
+641 SGSVELELEFD
-652 DPGHDEELE
+652 DPGNDEELE
-661 EAMLVGGKFKYKLEH
+661 DAMQVGGKLKFRLDH
-676 LRLAG
+676 LRLDG
-681 DDGWLKALK
+681 DNGWLKALK
-690 KDKDQL
+690 RDKDQL
-696 NVLFSAAQNVTP
+696 RILYNAAKDVTP
-708 AHDAKLSE
+708 DTDAKLAE
-716 LKKLIAAKVKK
+716 LKKLIKAKIMQ

-757 LDWGTKELG
+757 LEWGSKELG
-766 IHMALVCGGGDTRA
+766 INMALVCGGGDTR
-780 TLGNSAYDH
+780 TTFGESAYDQ
-789 ILTNFAPRAKHR
+789 ILTNFSPRAKQR
-801 SKIPSMPQQ
+801 AKISAMPQQ

-827 LQDCDYLINYDIHW
+827 LQDCDYLVNYDIHW

-851 RIDRIGSASHT
+851 RIDRIGSVNSAVH
-862 VQLVNFWPT
+862 LVNFWPT

-904 EEIEDIISEDLRY
+904 EEIEDMISDDLRY
-917 RDKQLLRLKDE
+917 RDKQLERLKDE
-928 VLDIE
+928 VLDLE
-933 DLGDSVSLTEFT
+933 DLDDSVSLTEFT

-972 TCVPTHPDYKVIGP
+972 TCVPTHPDYKVIAP

-992 RQEGQLDGAVDASG
+992 RSEDQSG
-1006 SPSSSINPL
+1006 GEHGTKPMQSGSINPL

-1031 GFAHPKQI
+1031 GFANPKQI

-1046 CSGKAEPYTE
+1046 CSGKTE
-1056 LCNLFDL
+1056 AYGKLCDLFD
-1063 QTNHGSDMKAYDMLL
+1063 QETNHGSDMKVYDALL
-1078 QKAVDSLAAT
+1078 KKAVDSISVM
-1088 FRKRSASGLQSG
+1088 FRKRTASGLQSG
-1100 RGFIMPDAKQQV
+1100 RGFVLPNAQEQV
-1112 HEKTDLEL
+1112 HENTEMEL
-1120 ITWLVIKAP
+1120 VTWLVIKQEQ

>member
-1 MTLSRIIA
+1 MPATL
-9 RKQAVN
+9 
-15 NTLHEMH
+15 NT
-22 PTTPNSGIRDN
+22 SGLRDN
-33 HSRGSVADFLKSKIN
+33 HTRGSVADFLRAKIQ
-48 TGSKLSVVSAYFTI
+48 TDSKLSIVSAYFTI
-62 YAYDALKEALERIE
+62 YAFDALKDELERIE
-76 HLDFLFGE
+76 HLNFLFGE
-84 PSFVNRLDPTKTE
+84 PSFVNRLDPSKTE
-97 KKAFIIDADGLELAN
+97 KKAFIIDAAGLELAN

-125 WIERKV
+125 WIDRKV
-131 DIKTITQSNLLHGK
+131 DIKTIKQSNLLHGK
-145 MYHVATAGVEDA
+145 MYHIANGGVEDA

-162 NFTVRGLGLGVAG
+162 NFTVRGLGLGSSG
-175 NNIELNLIVDSNRD
+175 NNIELNLIVDGNRD

-196 FDELWVNETLVKDV
+196 FDEIWSNDDLVKDV
-210 KQEVLNYLKQ
+210 KKEVLAYLRQ
-220 LYENNTPEFIYYKTL
+220 LYENHTPEFIYYKTL
-235 FHIFEKFLGN
+235 YHIFEKFLGDA
-245 TGKTDADLGKTSLF
+245 GKTDADLGKTSLF

-269 FQKDGAKGAI
+269 FQKDGVKGAI
-279 NKIIRHNG
+279 NKILRHNG

-295 LGKTYEALAVIKYFE
+295 LGKTYEALAVMKYFE

-332 ANSLL
+332 SNSLL
-337 NPFGSD
+337 NPFVDD
-343 RFRYDVISH
+343 RFRYDVVSH

-393 RDDEGNIIRRSR
+393 KDEEGNIISKSR

-411 DIIKAGVRTKVLLL
+411 DIIKTGIRTKVLLL
-425 SATPVNNDL
+425 SATPVNNNL

-443 LTENRDDAFTES
+443 LTENKDDAFAET
-455 LGIGSLKETLA
+455 IGVSSLKETLA
-466 TAQKVFTHWAKIHSA
+466 TAQKAFSHWAKKQTH
-481 ERRTGEL
+481 ERKTSEL
-488 LEKLNASFF
+488 LDKLNAAFF

-517 ATIAQLGG
+517 ATIEQLGG
-525 FPARQKPIS
+525 FPKREKPIS
-534 IYPEI
+534 LYPEI
-539 DLRGR
+539 DLQGR

-555 AGYKLSLFNPSKYV
+555 AAYKLALFNPSRFVLTDHKADYE
-569 KDEFKPLYQTPNRD
+569 KQGTF
-583 PFTQADREK
+583 PFSQADREH

-621 AKIEGLDRKIKNYQT
+621 AKIEGLEKKIKNFQAL
-636 MPNQN
+636 PKQN
-641 PESDALELELD
+641 PDSEELELELD

-661 EAMLVGGKFKYKLEH
+661 EAMQVGGKLKFRLDH
-676 LRLAG
+676 LRLDG

-690 KDKDQL
+690 RDKDQL
-696 NVLFSAAQNVTP
+696 LTLFNAARSVSP
-708 AHDAKLSE
+708 KDDAKLAE
-716 LKKLIAAKVKK
+716 LKKLIVAKLKK
-727 PTTNKLGE
+727 PTTTKLGE
-735 PNRKV
+735 PNKKI

-748 TATYLYESL
+748 TASYLYDSL
-757 LDWGTKELG
+757 LDWAHKELG
-766 IHMALVCGGGDTRA
+766 IHMALVCGGGNIRT
-780 TLGNSAYDH
+780 TFSESAFDQ
-789 ILTNFAPRAKHR
+789 ILTNFSPHAKKRA
-801 SKIPSMPQQ
+801 KIPSMPQH

-827 LQDCDYLINYDIHW
+827 LQDCDYLVNYDLHW

-851 RIDRIGSASHT
+851 RIDRIGSINHAVH
-862 VQLVNFWPT
+862 LVNFWPT

-904 EEIEDIISEDLRY
+904 EEIEDIISDDLRY

-950 LELLKYIEAN
+950 LELLKYIESN
-960 KAALE
+960 KQALE
-965 AAPFGLY
+965 DAPFGLY
-972 TCVPTHPDYKVIGP
+972 TCVPPHPDHKVIGP

-992 RQEGQLDGAVDASG
+992 RQEGHREVAPDAKPE
-1006 SPSSSINPL
+1006 PSESINPL

-1046 CSGKAEPYTE
+1046 CSGKAEAYSQ
-1056 LCNLFDL
+1056 LCNLFD
-1063 QTNHGSDMKAYDMLL
+1063 QETNHGNAMAAYDTLL
-1078 QKAVDSLAAT
+1078 QKAVNSLAAT
-1088 FRKRSASGLQSG
+1088 FRKRAASGLQSS
-1100 RGFIMPDAKQQV
+1100 RGFVLPNAQEQIHK
-1112 HEKTDLEL
+1112 KTDLEL
-1120 ITWLVIKAP
+1120 VTWLVIKSDQP

>member
-1 MTLSRIIA
+1 MPTS
-9 RKQAVN
+9 N
-15 NTLHEMH
+15 NH
-22 PTTPNSGIRDN
+22 SGLRDN
-33 HSRGSVADFLKSKIN
+33 HTRGTVADFLRAKIQS
-48 TGSKLSVVSAYFTI
+48 GSQLSIVSAYFTI
-62 YAYDALKEALERIE
+62 YAYDALKEALERIG

-84 PSFVNRLDPTKTE
+84 PAFVNRLDPGKTE
-97 KKAFIIDADGLELAN
+97 KKAFIINADGLALAN
-112 KLQQKRVAKECAD
+112 QLQQKRIARECAD

-131 DIKTITQSNLLHGK
+131 DIKTIRQANLLHGK
-145 MYHVATAGVEDA
+145 MYYIATAGVEEA

-162 NFTVRGLGLGVAG
+162 NFTVRGLGLGHAG
-175 NNIELNLIVDSNRD
+175 NNIELNLIVDGNRD
-189 RQELKQW
+189 RRELKQW
-196 FDELWVNETLVKDV
+196 FDELWGNDALVKDV
-210 KQEVLNYLKQ
+210 KQDVLNDLKQ
-220 LYENNTPEFIYYKTL
+220 LYENHAPEFIYYKTL
-235 FHIFEKFLGN
+235 FHIFEKFLGDA
-245 TGKTDADLGKTSLF
+245 GKTDADLGKTSLF
-259 ETDIW
+259 ETEIW

-279 NKIIRHNG
+279 NKILRHNG

-295 LGKTYEALAVIKYFE
+295 LGKTYEALAVMKYFE

-324 RDNWTVYR
+324 RDNWTVYK

-337 NPFGSD
+337 NPFVSD
-343 RFRYDVISH
+343 RFRYDVVSH

-362 GDINLAT
+362 GDLNLAA

-393 RDDEGNIIRRSR
+393 RDEDGNIIRKSR

-411 DIIKAGVRTKVLLL
+411 DLIKSGVRTKVLLL

-443 LTENRDDAFTES
+443 LTENRDDAFAES
-455 LGIGSLKETLA
+455 IGVGSLKETLA
-466 TAQKVFTHWAKIHSA
+466 TAQKVFSIWAKKQSA
-481 ERRTGEL
+481 ERKTGEL
-488 LEKLNASFF
+488 LEKLNAAFF

-507 SRKHIQKYYK
+507 SRKHIQKYYQ
-517 ATIAQLGG
+517 AAIADLGG
-525 FPARQKPIS
+525 FPKREKPVS

-539 DLRGR
+539 DLRER

-555 AGYKLSLFNPSKYV
+555 AAYKLALFNPSRYV
-569 KDEFKPLYQTPNRD
+569 LEPYKAEYEKKGAF
-583 PFTQADREK
+583 PFTQGQRET

-621 AKIEGLDRKIKNYQT
+621 AKIESLEQKIKDFQAL
-636 MPNQN
+636 PNPH
-641 PESDALELELD
+641 PESGELELELD
-652 DPGHDEELE
+652 DPGRDEELE
-661 EAMLVGGKFKYKLEH
+661 DAVQVGGKLKFRLNH
-676 LRLAG
+676 LRLDG

-690 KDKDQL
+690 RDKDQL
-696 NVLFSAAQNVTP
+696 RILYNAARDVTP
-708 AHDAKLSE
+708 ETDAKLAE
-716 LKKLIAAKVKK
+716 LKKLIAAKVAK
-727 PTTNKLGE
+727 PTTNNLGE

-748 TATYLYESL
+748 TAAYLYESL
-757 LDWGTKELG
+757 LDWAQKELG
-766 IHMALVCGGGDTRA
+766 IHLALVCGGGDTRTTFGA
-780 TLGNSAYDH
+780 SAYDQ
-789 ILTNFAPRAKHR
+789 ILFNFSPRSKHRAK
-801 SKIPSMPQQ
+801 IPTMPQQ

-851 RIDRIGSASHT
+851 RIDRIGSASRS

-889 LVDLSATFEDNVLKN
+889 LVDLSATFEDNVLRN
-904 EEIEDIISEDLRY
+904 EEIEELISDDLRY

-928 VLDIE
+928 VLDLE

-950 LELLKYIEAN
+950 LELLKYLEAN
-960 KAALE
+960 RATLE

-972 TCVPTHPDYKVIGP
+972 TCVPPHPDYPVIGP

-992 RQEGQLDGAVDASG
+992 RLEGQRG
-1006 SPSSSINPL
+1006 SATAAKPAPSESINPL
-1015 HPYFLVYVLD
+1015 HPCFLVYVLD

-1046 CSGKAEPYTE
+1046 CSGKGEVYAP
-1056 LCNLFDL
+1056 LCHLFDQ
-1063 QTNHGSDMKAYDMLL
+1063 QTQHGSDMKAYDALL

-1088 FRKRSASGLQSG
+1088 FRKRAAAGLQSG
-1100 RGFIMPDAKQQV
+1100 RGFVLPNAQEQV

-1120 ITWLVIKAP
+1120 VTWLVIKEDKA

>member
-1 MTLSRIIA
+1 MPS
-9 RKQAVN
+9 
-15 NTLHEMH
+15 
-22 PTTPNSGIRDN
+22 PTNNSGLRDN
-33 HSRGSVADFLKSKIN
+33 HTRGTVADFIREK
-48 TGSKLSVVSAYFTI
+48 TQVGSKLSIVSAYFTI
-62 YAYDALKEALERIE
+62 YAYDALKAELDQIE

-84 PSFVNRLDPTKTE
+84 PSFINRLDPSKTE
-97 KKAFIIDADGLELAN
+97 KKAFIIDATGLELSN
-112 KLQQKRVAKECAD
+112 KLQQKRVAKECAN

-131 DIKTITQSNLLHGK
+131 DIKTIKQSNLLHGK

-162 NFTVRGLGLGVAG
+162 NFTVRGLGLGTAG
-175 NNIELNLIVDSNRD
+175 NNIELNLIVDGNRD
-189 RQELKQW
+189 RKELKQW
-196 FDELWVNETLVKDV
+196 FDELWGNETLVKDV
-210 KQEVLNYLKQ
+210 KQDVLNYLKQ

-235 FHIFEKFLGN
+235 FHIFEKFLGDA
-245 TGKTDADLGKTSLF
+245 GKTDADLGKTSLF
-259 ETDIW
+259 ETGIW

-279 NKIIRHNG
+279 NKILKHNG

-295 LGKTYEALAVIKYFE
+295 LGKTYEALAVMKYFE
-310 LKNERVLVLCPKKL
+310 LKNERVLLLCPKKL
-324 RDNWTVYR
+324 RDNWTVYK

-337 NPFGSD
+337 NPFVAD
-343 RFRYDVISH
+343 RFRYDVVSH

-393 RDDEGNIIRRSR
+393 KDEEGNIIRKSR

-411 DIIKAGVRTKVLLL
+411 DIIKSGVRTKVLLL

-443 LTENRDDAFTES
+443 LTENRDDAFAES
-455 LGIGSLKETLA
+455 IGVGSLKETLA
-466 TAQKVFTHWAKIHSA
+466 TAQKVFSLWAKKQTH
-481 ERRTGEL
+481 ERKTGEL
-488 LEKLNASFF
+488 LEKLNAAFF

-525 FPARQKPIS
+525 FPKREKPVS

-555 AGYKLSLFNPSKYV
+555 AGYKLALFNPSRFVMPEHKADYE
-569 KDEFKPLYQTPNRD
+569 KKGAF
-583 PFTQADREK
+583 PFTQGQRET

-621 AKIEGLDRKIKNYQT
+621 AKIESLEKKIKNFQAL
-636 MPNQN
+636 PKQN
-641 PESDALELELD
+641 PESEELELELD

-661 EAMLVGGKFKYKLEH
+661 DAMQVGGKLKFRLNH
-676 LRLAG
+676 LRLDG

-690 KDKDQL
+690 RDKDQL
-696 NVLFSAAQNVTP
+696 RILYNAAQDVTP
-708 AHDAKLSE
+708 ETDAKLAE

-757 LDWGTKELG
+757 LTWGSTELG
-766 IHMALVCGGGDTRA
+766 IHMALVCGGGDTRT
-780 TLGNSAYDH
+780 TLGEGAYDQ
-789 ILTNFAPRAKHR
+789 ILTNFSPRAKHR
-801 SKIPSMPQQ
+801 AKIPSMPQQ

-827 LQDCDYLINYDIHW
+827 LQDCDTLINYDIHW

-851 RIDRIGSASHT
+851 RIDRIGSVNSAVH
-862 VQLVNFWPT
+862 LVNFWPT

-904 EEIEDIISEDLRY
+904 EEIEDLISDDLRY

-928 VLDIE
+928 VLDLE

-950 LELLKYIEAN
+950 LELLKYIDAN
-960 KAALE
+960 KEALE
-965 AAPFGLY
+965 AAPLGLY
-972 TCVPTHPDYKVIGP
+972 TCVPPHPEYKTIGP

-992 RQEGQLDGAVDASG
+992 RLEDQRVGDLDAKPA
-1006 SPSSSINPL
+1006 PSESINPL

-1031 GFAHPKQI
+1031 TFAHPKQI

-1046 CSGKAEPYTE
+1046 CSGKAEVYGQ
-1056 LCNLFDL
+1056 LCNLFD
-1063 QTNHGSDMKAYDMLL
+1063 QETHHGSDMKAYDNLL

-1088 FRKRSASGLQSG
+1088 FRKRAASGLQSG
-1100 RGFIMPDAKQQV
+1100 RGFVLPDAKEQV
-1112 HEKTDLEL
+1112 HENTDLEL
-1120 ITWLVIKAP
+1120 VTWLVIKES

>member
-1 MTLSRIIA
+1 M
-9 RKQAVN
+9 
-15 NTLHEMH
+15 
-22 PTTPNSGIRDN
+22 
-33 HSRGSVADFLKSKIN
+33 VADFLRAKIRD
-48 TGSKLSVVSAYFTI
+48 GSRLSVVSAYFTI
-62 YAYDALKEALERIE
+62 YAYYALKDCLNNVD

-84 PSFVNRLDPTKTE
+84 PSFVNRLDPSKTE
-97 KKAFIIDADGLELAN
+97 KKAFIIDAGGLELAN

-131 DIKTITQSNLLHGK
+131 DIKTIKQSNLLHGK

-162 NFTVRGLGLGVAG
+162 NFTVRGLGLGAAG
-175 NNIELNLIVDSNRD
+175 NNIELNLIVDGNRD

-196 FDELWVNETLVKDV
+196 FDELWGNDVLVKDV
-210 KQEVLNYLKQ
+210 KQDVLNYLKQ
-220 LYENNTPEFIYYKTL
+220 LYENHTPEFIYYKTL
-235 FHIFEKFLGN
+235 YHIFEKFLGDA
-245 TGKTDADLGKTSLF
+245 GKMDADLSKTSLF

-279 NKIIRHNG
+279 NKILRHNG

-295 LGKTYEALAVIKYFE
+295 LGKTYEALAVMKYFE

-332 ANSLL
+332 SNSLL
-337 NPFGSD
+337 NPFVDD
-343 RFRYDVISH
+343 RFRYDVLSH
-352 TDLSRETGYS
+352 TDLSREAGYS

-385 FRNNTPGK
+385 FRNNTLGK
-393 RDDEGNIIRRSR
+393 RDDDGNIIRRSR
-405 YQRLMD
+405 YQRLME
-411 DIIKAGVRTKVLLL
+411 DIIKSGVRTKVLLL

-443 LTENRDDAFTES
+443 LTENKDDAFAES
-455 LGIGSLKETLA
+455 IGVGSLKETLA
-466 TAQKVFTHWAKIHSA
+466 SAQKVFSHWAKKQTA
-481 ERRTGEL
+481 ERKTGEL
-488 LEKLNASFF
+488 LEKLSAAFF

-525 FPARQKPIS
+525 FPKREKPVS

-555 AGYKLSLFNPSKYV
+555 AGYKLALFNPSRFVLPDHKADYE
-569 KDEFKPLYQTPNRD
+569 KKGAF
-583 PFTQADREK
+583 PFTQGQRET

-621 AKIEGLDRKIKNYQT
+621 AKIEGLETKIKNFQALPT
-636 MPNQN
+636 QN
-641 PESDALELELD
+641 PDSEELELELD

-661 EAMLVGGKFKYKLEH
+661 DAMQVGGKLKFRLNH
-676 LRLAG
+676 LRLNDEDG
-681 DDGWLKALK
+681 KEGWLKALK
-690 KDKDQL
+690 RDKDQL
-696 NVLFSAAQNVTP
+696 RILYNAAQDVTP
-708 AHDAKLSE
+708 ATDAKLAE
-716 LKKLIAAKVKK
+716 LKKLIAAKVAK

-735 PNRKV
+735 LNRKV

-757 LDWGTKELG
+757 LDWACKELG
-766 IHMALVCGGGDTRA
+766 IDVALVCGGGDTR
-780 TLGNSAYDH
+780 TTFGNGAYDQ
-789 ILTNFAPRAKHR
+789 ILTNFSPRAKHR
-801 SKIPSMPQQ
+801 AKIPSMPQR

-827 LQDCDYLINYDIHW
+827 LQDCDYLVNYDIHW

-851 RIDRIGSASHT
+851 RIDRIGSVSHT
-862 VQLVNFWPT
+862 VHLVNFWPT

-904 EEIEDIISEDLRY
+904 EEIEDIISDDLRY

-960 KAALE
+960 KQALE
-965 AAPFGLY
+965 DAPFGLY
-972 TCVPTHPDYKVIGP
+972 TCVPPHPDYKIIGP

-992 RQEGQLDGAVDASG
+992 RLEGQRGGGTDAKPA
-1006 SPSSSINPL
+1006 PSESINPL

-1039 LDIYRIL
+1039 LDIYRVL
-1046 CSGKAEPYTE
+1046 CSGNTE
-1056 LCNLFDL
+1056 AYGQLCNLFDQ
-1063 QTNHGSDMKAYDMLL
+1063 QTNHGSDMKTYDHLL
-1078 QKAVDSLAAT
+1078 KKAVDSLAST
-1088 FRKRSASGLQSG
+1088 FRKRAASGLQSR
-1100 RGFIMPDAKQQV
+1100 RGFVLPDAKEQV
-1112 HEKTDLEL
+1112 HDKTDLEL
-1120 ITWLVIKAP
+1120 VTWLVIKAP

>member
-1 MTLSRIIA
+1 MS
-9 RKQAVN
+9 
-15 NTLHEMH
+15 
-22 PTTPNSGIRDN
+22 TPSNNSGLRDN
-33 HSRGSVADFLKSKIN
+33 HTRGTVADFLRAKIQS
-48 TGSKLSVVSAYFTI
+48 GSRLSIVSAYFTI
-62 YAYDALKEALERIE
+62 YAYDALKEELDRIE

-84 PSFVNRLDPTKTE
+84 PSFVNRLDPSKTE
-97 KKAFIIDADGLELAN
+97 KKAFIIDAAGLELSN
-112 KLQQKRVAKECAD
+112 KLQQKRVAKECAE

-131 DIKTITQSNLLHGK
+131 DIKTIKQSNLLHGK

-162 NFTVRGLGLGVAG
+162 NFTVRGLGLGNG
-175 NNIELNLIVDSNRD
+175 DNNIELNLIVDGNRD

-196 FDELWVNETLVKDV
+196 FDELWGNEALVKDV
-210 KQEVLNYLKQ
+210 KQDVLNHLKQ

-235 FHIFEKFLGN
+235 FHIFEKFLGDA
-245 TGKTDADLGKTSLF
+245 GKTDADLGKTSLF
-259 ETDIW
+259 ETGIW

-279 NKIIRHNG
+279 NKILKHNG

-295 LGKTYEALAVIKYFE
+295 LGKTYEALAVMKYFE

-324 RDNWTVYR
+324 RDNWTVYK
-332 ANSLL
+332 ANSQL
-337 NPFGSD
+337 NPFVDD
-343 RFRYDVISH
+343 RFRYDVVSH

-375 DLIVIDESHN
+375 DLVVIDESHN

-393 RDDEGNIIRRSR
+393 KDEEGNLIRKSR

-411 DIIKAGVRTKVLLL
+411 DIIKSGVRTKVLLL

-443 LTENRDDAFTES
+443 LTENRDDAFAES
-455 LGIGSLKETLA
+455 IGVGSLKETLA
-466 TAQKVFTHWAKIHSA
+466 TAQKVFSLWAKRQPH
-481 ERRTGEL
+481 ERKTADL
-488 LEKLNASFF
+488 LEKLNAAFF

-517 ATIAQLGG
+517 ATIEQLGG
-525 FPARQKPIS
+525 FPKREKPES

-555 AGYKLSLFNPSKYV
+555 AGYTLALFNPSRFVLPEHAAEYEK
-569 KDEFKPLYQTPNRD
+569 KFGN
-583 PFTQADREK
+583 FTQAQRET

-621 AKIEGLDRKIKNYQT
+621 AKIEDLERKIKNFQAL
-636 MPNQN
+636 PKQN
-641 PESDALELELD
+641 PNSEELELELD

-661 EAMLVGGKFKYKLEH
+661 DAMQVGGKLKFRLNH
-676 LRLAG
+676 LLLDG

-690 KDKDQL
+690 RDKDQL
-696 NVLFSAAQNVTP
+696 RILYNAAQDVTP
-708 AHDAKLSE
+708 ETDAKLAE
-716 LKKLIAAKVKK
+716 LKKLIAAKVKN

-735 PNRKV
+735 LNRKV

-748 TATYLYESL
+748 TATYLYKSL
-757 LDWGTKELG
+757 LEWCSNELG
-766 IHMALVCGGGDTRA
+766 IHMALVCGGGDTR
-780 TLGNSAYDH
+780 TTFGESAFDQ
-789 ILTNFAPRAKHR
+789 ILTNFSPRSKKRAKV
-801 SKIPSMPQQ
+801 PSMPQS

-851 RIDRIGSASHT
+851 RIDRIGSVNTSVH
-862 VQLVNFWPT
+862 LVNFWPT

-904 EEIEDIISEDLRY
+904 EEIEDIISDDLRY

-928 VLDIE
+928 VLDLE

-972 TCVPTHPDYKVIGP
+972 TCVPPHPDYKVIGP

-992 RQEGQLDGAVDASG
+992 RLEGQRGDDPDTKPT
-1006 SPSSSINPL
+1006 PSESINPL
-1015 HPYFLVYVLD
+1015 HPYFLVYVLE

-1046 CSGKAEPYTE
+1046 CSGKAEAYGQ
-1056 LCNLFDL
+1056 LCNLFD
-1063 QTNHGSDMKAYDMLL
+1063 QETNHGRDMKACDTLL
-1078 QKAVDSLAAT
+1078 QKAVDSLAVT
-1088 FRKRSASGLQSG
+1088 FRKRAASGLQSG
-1100 RGFIMPDAKQQV
+1100 RGFVLPNAQEQV

-1120 ITWLVIKAP
+1120 VTWLVIKSS